1 MERKNANIDDVIRT
15 VETASAKE
23 LEELAGIR
31 EAVEDLKGGR
41 VATVDPVS
49 RSVSALNRTI
59 ENSRPD
65 FVANAPSVDP
75 IVEAMKR
82 LNLGDV
88 SRIRE
93 DKVTNRAQQAAPTAH
108 NPPNRRR
115 EAITEDVK
123 AQRLE
128 TVKLARDLKGERV
141 ATVDPVSRSVSALNR
156 TIENSRPDF
165 VANAP
170 SVDPIVDAMK
180 RLNLG
185 DVSRVV
191 QEGIAQQEQQAKS
204 TTPKGKKRRRKAIPE
219 DIKAQRTEAAEHAR
233 EMFDQK
239 GGAQKS
245 QNQRDARGR
254 FIGKSGSKAAAEDA
268 RAERAEKARRKEDD
282 ERLNAESGL
291 LKKLS
296 KVAEG
301 IGNPSETRAVDAL
314 GYAVA
319 GPLWA
324 AGKELGGISKEVGG
338 SLNGARKSI
347 ADVIRG
353 NDDNSRRKGFF
364 RRKSQ
369 NSADV
374 VQVNTQKRT
383 VQELQEQTSE
393 IKEGNDKILSALDQ
407 IAKNTGKK
415 KGGLLSKLFSLLGKG
430 AGGVASLLM
439 GRGMLK
445 KAGALAFGALGAKKL
460 VGMLRGGGKKTLAHE
475 GGDLAARAAG
485 KLGLKAVGKGAL
497 RAIPLVG
504 TVAGGIYDAVTGWN
518 DTEAQRRAFGLKSG
532 QDPSFQQK
540 AAYTLANVL
549 DMGGLVSG
557 ISSAIGEVLK
567 SLGFEDIGN
576 MLQSFSTESIAQA
589 IDSGITN
596 LETYISNLGDTIS
609 TKFDDYTAK
618 IGDAVSAWF
627 SDTSNKLLEKLDAIK
642 DFFTVDNLKQV
653 FSDAIDSAIDFI
665 KNPGKHIKEAAGNIW
680 DGVKN
685 LPGKALD
692 AAVDAVKNTPAAMI
706 VSKIPNPIGEANA
719 KEITPE
725 LKAPVNSEANAKEIA
740 PELKAPVNS
749 EANAKEI
756 TPELKA
762 PVNSEANAKEIAPE
776 LKAPVNSEA
785 NAKEITPELK
795 APVNSH
801 QETSDSKTESDA
813 KQTNIVT
820 RVINAALDTAKDSNK
835 TVKETAN
842 QIINANAVETGNSA
856 LQKIDKAIGQ
866 NSSSSSS
873 LNTTGTRNDIQ
884 KAADTYNNGRL
895 DVKVGG
901 LGAEGKANLDKLA
914 PYFAE
919 LENKYGLPEGTLY
932 SIAATE
938 SGGDPNA
945 KSPLT
950 RSPDGKL
957 SGGALGMFQ
966 FTSIARKETGI
977 SEQDAFDP
985 VKSAEAAALLM
996 SKYLK
1001 QANGDLNEA
1010 ITAYN
1015 AGFGTINKW
1024 KKGTGDLSKEN
1035 REYAIK
1041 VNTHRARYLG
1051 GEIYTPEAGA
1061 QGGAQY
1067 GVRGPLPDNA
1077 VIDQSTGLAF
1087 TPGDSPFE
1095 KGGLVDKI
1103 GNAVGVNDLVNKF
1116 MNGRGMRREV
1126 VQGTLEERAR
1136 GKGTATAAGNVYV
1149 DTPMPVEEARPV
1161 ANNSSYFDQLGA
1173 QMGIDGLF
1181 DKLRNSPGMRKNNAP
1196 EPASTSQVTTAAND
1210 LQQPTGRMQ
1219 IDGQVISDLGGS
1231 GAKPTMQL
1239 ADNTV
1244 SLDGETKRLFA
1255 QMTSLLARIE
1265 EHTKDSAKGQGT
1277 VVKVS
1282 TPQPGVM
1289 RTVPLSIDD
1298 PLMNDYARVD

>member
-88 SRIRE
+88 SRVVQE
-93 DKVTNRAQQAAPTAH
+93 DVALQEPQAKSTTRKGKK
-108 NPPNRRR
+108 RRKK
-115 EAITEDVK
+115 AITEDV
-123 AQRLE
+123 
-128 TVKLARDLKGERV
+128 
-141 ATVDPVSRSVSALNR
+141 
-156 TIENSRPDF
+156 
-165 VANAP
+165 
-170 SVDPIVDAMK
+170 
-180 RLNLG
+180 
-185 DVSRVV
+185 
-191 QEGIAQQEQQAKS
+191 
-204 TTPKGKKRRRKAIPE
+204 
-219 DIKAQRTEAAEHAR
+219 KAQRTEAAEHAH
-233 EMFDQK
+233 EMFGQK

-393 IKEGNDKILSALDQ
+393 IKEGNDKILRALDQ

-549 DMGGLVSG
+549 DLGGLVSG
-557 ISSAIGEVLK
+557 ISSAIGDVLK

-609 TKFDDYTAK
+609 TTFNDYTAK
-618 IGDAVSAWF
+618 IGDAISAWF
-627 SDTSNKLLEKLDAIK
+627 SDTTKSLNEKLDAIK

-665 KNPGKHIKEAAGNIW
+665 KNPGKYIKEAGS
-680 DGVKN
+680 N
-685 LPGKALD
+685 LWSAAKELSGEVAD
-692 AAVDAVKNTPAAMI
+692 AAVQSTPVAWVA
-706 VSKIPNPIGEANA
+706 SKLVNKADA
-719 KEITPE
+719 KEVTPE
-725 LKAPVNSEANAKEIA
+725 LKTPAKERQEDNA
-740 PELKAPVNS
+740 P
-749 EANAKEI
+749 
-756 TPELKA
+756 
-762 PVNSEANAKEIAPE
+762 
-776 LKAPVNSEA
+776 
-785 NAKEITPELK
+785 
-795 APVNSH
+795 
-801 QETSDSKTESDA
+801 KTEYTSKKA
-813 KQTNIVT
+813 NIVT
-820 RVINAALDTAKDSNK
+820 RVVNASLDTAKDSNK

-884 KAADTYNNGRL
+884 KAADTYNNGNL
-895 DVKVGG
+895 DVKVGS

-919 LENKYGLPEGTLY
+919 LEKKYGLPEGTLY
-932 SIAATE
+932 AIAATE
-938 SGGDPNA
+938 SNGNPNA
-945 KSPLT
+945 VSQL
-950 RSPDGKL
+950 RWVNGKK

-966 FTSIARKETGI
+966 FTDIARKETGL
-977 SEQDAFDP
+977 SREDSFNP
-985 VKSAEAAALLM
+985 EKSAEAAALLM
-996 SKYLK
+996 SNYLK
-1001 QANGDLNEA
+1001 QAKGDWNEA

-1024 KKGTGDLSKEN
+1024 KKGTGELSKEN

-1051 GEIYTPEAGA
+1051 GDIYTPGAGS
-1061 QGGAQY
+1061 QGGRQQQRQQQ
-1067 GVRGPLPDNA
+1067 GSQSPRMDNLPENA
-1077 VIDQSTGLAF
+1077 FVDQSTGLAF

-1161 ANNSSYFDQLGA
+1161 ASNSSYFDQLGA

>member
-49 RSVSALNRTI
+49 RSVSALNHTI

-65 FVANAPSVDP
+65 FVA
-75 IVEAMKR
+75 K
-82 LNLGDV
+82 
-88 SRIRE
+88 
-93 DKVTNRAQQAAPTAH
+93 
-108 NPPNRRR
+108 
-115 EAITEDVK
+115 
-123 AQRLE
+123 
-128 TVKLARDLKGERV
+128 
-141 ATVDPVSRSVSALNR
+141 
-156 TIENSRPDF
+156 
-165 VANAP
+165 AP

-191 QEGIAQQEQQAKS
+191 QEDVAQQEQRAKS
-204 TTPKGKKRRRKAIPE
+204 TTPNGKKRRRKAIPE
-219 DIKAQRTEAAEHAR
+219 DVKAQRTEAAEHAR
-233 EMFDQK
+233 EMFGQK

-383 VQELQEQTSE
+383 VQELQDQTSE

-497 RAIPLVG
+497 RAIPLAG

-549 DMGGLVSG
+549 DLGGLVSG
-557 ISSAIGEVLK
+557 ISSAIGDVLK

-665 KNPGKHIKEAAGNIW
+665 KNPGKHIKEAASNIW

-725 LKAPVNSEANAKEIA
+725 LKAPVNS
-740 PELKAPVNS
+740 
-749 EANAKEI
+749 
-756 TPELKA
+756 
-762 PVNSEANAKEIAPE
+762 
-776 LKAPVNSEA
+776 
-785 NAKEITPELK
+785 
-795 APVNSH
+795 
-801 QETSDSKTESDA
+801 QQGTSDSKAESDA
-813 KQTNIVT
+813 KQTNIAA
-820 RVINAALDTAKDSNK
+820 RVINAALDMAKDSNK

-842 QIINANAVETGNSA
+842 QIINANAVETGNKAAQTIDAALGQSATGKEEALSAYEIDKRRFNNGKDVSLPKLNAAGYQWISDNADYFDELERKYGLEKGILSAVASAESSAGQRTGNPVDKNGNKLSSA
-856 LQKIDKAIGQ
+856 LGAFQITK
-866 NSSSSSS
+866 
-873 LNTTGTRNDIQ
+873 GTREDLGLSDADAMDTR
-884 KAADTYNNGRL
+884 KAAD
-895 DVKVGG
+895 
-901 LGAEGKANLDKLA
+901 GA
-914 PYFAE
+914 
-919 LENKYGLPEGTLY
+919 
-932 SIAATE
+932 
-938 SGGDPNA
+938 
-945 KSPLT
+945 
-950 RSPDGKL
+950 
-957 SGGALGMFQ
+957 
-966 FTSIARKETGI
+966 
-977 SEQDAFDP
+977 
-985 VKSAEAAALLM
+985 
-996 SKYLK
+996 
-1001 QANGDLNEA
+1001 
-1010 ITAYN
+1010 
-1015 AGFGTINKW
+1015 
-1024 KKGTGDLSKEN
+1024 
-1035 REYAIK
+1035 
-1041 VNTHRARYLG
+1041 ARYLSILMNRYNG
-1051 GEIYTPEAGA
+1051 DQGRAIAAYHAGMGHVDKGRVVAGTGEYVTR
-1061 QGGAQY
+1061 
-1067 GVRGPLPDNA
+1067 VRGYQQMLNNGAVYGSKVDHSAPAIHEKIPDNA

-1161 ANNSSYFDQLGA
+1161 ASNSSYFDQLGA

-1181 DKLRNSPGMRKNNAP
+1181 DKLRNSPGMRKNNVP

>member
-49 RSVSALNRTI
+49 HSVSALNRTI

-65 FVANAPSVDP
+65 FVANAPSVAP

-88 SRIRE
+88 SRVVQE
-93 DKVTNRAQQAAPTAH
+93 DVALQEPQAKSTTRKGKK
-108 NPPNRRR
+108 RRKK
-115 EAITEDVK
+115 AITEDV
-123 AQRLE
+123 
-128 TVKLARDLKGERV
+128 
-141 ATVDPVSRSVSALNR
+141 
-156 TIENSRPDF
+156 
-165 VANAP
+165 
-170 SVDPIVDAMK
+170 
-180 RLNLG
+180 
-185 DVSRVV
+185 
-191 QEGIAQQEQQAKS
+191 
-204 TTPKGKKRRRKAIPE
+204 
-219 DIKAQRTEAAEHAR
+219 KAQRTEAAEHAR
-233 EMFDQK
+233 EMFGQK

-254 FIGKSGSKAAAEDA
+254 FIGKPGSKAAAEDA

-383 VQELQEQTSE
+383 VQELQDQTSE

-549 DMGGLVSG
+549 DLGGLVSG
-557 ISSAIGEVLK
+557 ISSAIGDVLK

-665 KNPGKHIKEAAGNIW
+665 KNPGKHIKEAASNIW

-706 VSKIPNPIGEANA
+706 VSKTPNPIGEANA

-725 LKAPVNSEANAKEIA
+725 LKAPVNS
-740 PELKAPVNS
+740 
-749 EANAKEI
+749 
-756 TPELKA
+756 
-762 PVNSEANAKEIAPE
+762 
-776 LKAPVNSEA
+776 
-785 NAKEITPELK
+785 
-795 APVNSH
+795 
-801 QETSDSKTESDA
+801 QQGTSDSKAESDA
-813 KQTNIVT
+813 KQTNIAA
-820 RVINAALDTAKDSNK
+820 RVINAALDMAKDSNK

-842 QIINANAVETGNSA
+842 QIINANAVETGNKAAQTIDAALGQSATGKEEALSAYEIDKRRFNNGKDVSLPKLNAAGYQWISDNADYFDELERKYGLEKGILSAVASAESSAGQRTGNPVDKNGNKLSSA
-856 LQKIDKAIGQ
+856 LGAFQITK
-866 NSSSSSS
+866 
-873 LNTTGTRNDIQ
+873 GTREDLGLSDADAMDTR
-884 KAADTYNNGRL
+884 KAAD
-895 DVKVGG
+895 
-901 LGAEGKANLDKLA
+901 GA
-914 PYFAE
+914 
-919 LENKYGLPEGTLY
+919 
-932 SIAATE
+932 
-938 SGGDPNA
+938 
-945 KSPLT
+945 
-950 RSPDGKL
+950 
-957 SGGALGMFQ
+957 
-966 FTSIARKETGI
+966 
-977 SEQDAFDP
+977 
-985 VKSAEAAALLM
+985 
-996 SKYLK
+996 
-1001 QANGDLNEA
+1001 
-1010 ITAYN
+1010 
-1015 AGFGTINKW
+1015 
-1024 KKGTGDLSKEN
+1024 
-1035 REYAIK
+1035 
-1041 VNTHRARYLG
+1041 ARYLSMLMNRYNG
-1051 GEIYTPEAGA
+1051 DQGRAIAAYHAGMGHVDKGRVVAGTGEYVTR
-1061 QGGAQY
+1061 
-1067 GVRGPLPDNA
+1067 VRGYQRMLNNGAVYGSKVDHSAPAIHEKIPDNA

-1161 ANNSSYFDQLGA
+1161 ASNSSYFDQLGA

-1196 EPASTSQVTTAAND
+1196 EPASTSLVTTAAND

>member
-88 SRIRE
+88 SRVVQE
-93 DKVTNRAQQAAPTAH
+93 DVALQEPQAKSTTRKGKK
-108 NPPNRRR
+108 RRKK
-115 EAITEDVK
+115 AITEDV
-123 AQRLE
+123 
-128 TVKLARDLKGERV
+128 
-141 ATVDPVSRSVSALNR
+141 
-156 TIENSRPDF
+156 
-165 VANAP
+165 
-170 SVDPIVDAMK
+170 
-180 RLNLG
+180 
-185 DVSRVV
+185 
-191 QEGIAQQEQQAKS
+191 
-204 TTPKGKKRRRKAIPE
+204 
-219 DIKAQRTEAAEHAR
+219 KAQRTEAAEHAR
-233 EMFDQK
+233 EMFGQK
-239 GGAQKS
+239 GGTQKS

-268 RAERAEKARRKEDD
+268 RAERAEKTRRKEDD

-353 NDDNSRRKGFF
+353 NDDNSRKKGFF

-369 NSADV
+369 SSADV

-383 VQELQEQTSE
+383 IQELQDQTSE

-430 AGGVASLLM
+430 AGGIASLIFGRGALKKVGSMALGALGIKKVASLL
-439 GRGMLK
+439 G
-445 KAGALAFGALGAKKL
+445 F
-460 VGMLRGGGKKTLAHE
+460 GGKKAAAKEAGELATR
-475 GGDLAARAAG
+475 GAG
-485 KLGLKAVGKGAL
+485 KLATKGLGKLGVKALAKGVL

-549 DMGGLVSG
+549 DLGGLVSG
-557 ISSAIGEVLK
+557 ISSAIGDVLK

-609 TKFDDYTAK
+609 TTFNDYTAK
-618 IGDAVSAWF
+618 IGDAISAWF
-627 SDTSNKLLEKLDAIK
+627 SDTTKSLNEKLDAIK

-665 KNPGKHIKEAAGNIW
+665 KNPGKYIKEAGS
-680 DGVKN
+680 N
-685 LPGKALD
+685 LWSAAKELSGEVAD
-692 AAVDAVKNTPAAMI
+692 AAVQSTPVAWVA
-706 VSKIPNPIGEANA
+706 SKLVNKADA
-719 KEITPE
+719 KEVTPE
-725 LKAPVNSEANAKEIA
+725 LKTPAKERQEDNA
-740 PELKAPVNS
+740 P
-749 EANAKEI
+749 
-756 TPELKA
+756 
-762 PVNSEANAKEIAPE
+762 
-776 LKAPVNSEA
+776 
-785 NAKEITPELK
+785 
-795 APVNSH
+795 
-801 QETSDSKTESDA
+801 KTEYTSKKA
-813 KQTNIVT
+813 NIVT
-820 RVINAALDTAKDSNK
+820 RVVNASLDTAKDSNK

-884 KAADTYNNGRL
+884 KAADTYNNGNL
-895 DVKVGG
+895 DVKVGS

-932 SIAATE
+932 AIAATE
-938 SGGDPNA
+938 SGGNPYA
-945 KSPLT
+945 KSQT
-950 RSPDGKL
+950 
-957 SGGALGMFQ
+957 GALGMFQ
-966 FTSIARKETGI
+966 FTGIAREETGLAEGE
-977 SEQDAFDP
+977 SFDP

-1051 GEIYTPEAGA
+1051 GEIYTPGAGA

-1161 ANNSSYFDQLGA
+1161 ASNSSYFDQLGA

>member
-31 EAVEDLKGGR
+31 EAVE
-41 VATVDPVS
+41 
-49 RSVSALNRTI
+49 
-59 ENSRPD
+59 
-65 FVANAPSVDP
+65 
-75 IVEAMKR
+75 
-82 LNLGDV
+82 
-88 SRIRE
+88 
-93 DKVTNRAQQAAPTAH
+93 
-108 NPPNRRR
+108 
-115 EAITEDVK
+115 
-123 AQRLE
+123 
-128 TVKLARDLKGERV
+128 DLKGERV

-191 QEGIAQQEQQAKS
+191 QEDVALQEPQAKS
-204 TTPKGKKRRRKAIPE
+204 TTRKGKKRRKKAITE
-219 DIKAQRTEAAEHAR
+219 DVKAQRTEAAEHAR
-233 EMFDQK
+233 EMFGQK

-268 RAERAEKARRKEDD
+268 RAERAEKDRRKEDD

-393 IKEGNDKILSALDQ
+393 IKEGNDKILRALDQ

-549 DMGGLVSG
+549 DLGGLVSG
-557 ISSAIGEVLK
+557 ISSAIGDVLK

-589 IDSGITN
+589 IDSGVTN

-618 IGDAVSAWF
+618 IGDAISAWF
-627 SDTSNKLLEKLDAIK
+627 SDTTKNLNEKLDAIK
-642 DFFTVDNLKQV
+642 NFFTVDNLKQV

-665 KNPGKHIKEAAGNIW
+665 KNPGKYIKEAGS
-680 DGVKN
+680 N
-685 LPGKALD
+685 LWSAAKELSGEVAD
-692 AAVDAVKNTPAAMI
+692 AAVQSTPVAWVA
-706 VSKIPNPIGEANA
+706 SKLVNKADA
-719 KEITPE
+719 KEVTPE
-725 LKAPVNSEANAKEIA
+725 LKTPAKERQEDNA
-740 PELKAPVNS
+740 P
-749 EANAKEI
+749 
-756 TPELKA
+756 
-762 PVNSEANAKEIAPE
+762 
-776 LKAPVNSEA
+776 
-785 NAKEITPELK
+785 
-795 APVNSH
+795 
-801 QETSDSKTESDA
+801 KTEYTSKKA
-813 KQTNIVT
+813 NIVT
-820 RVINAALDTAKDSNK
+820 RVVNASLDTAKDSNK

-873 LNTTGTRNDIQ
+873 RNTTGTRNDIQ
-884 KAADTYNNGRL
+884 KAADTYNNGNL
-895 DVKVGG
+895 DVKVGS

-932 SIAATE
+932 AIAATE

-1051 GEIYTPEAGA
+1051 GEIYTPGAGA

-1136 GKGTATAAGNVYV
+1136 GRGTATAAGNVYV

-1173 QMGIDGLF
+1173 QMGIDGLY
-1181 DKLRNSPGMRKNNAP
+1181 DKLINARGMRSNNSPQ
-1196 EPASTSQVTTAAND
+1196 PASTSQVTTAAND

>member
-49 RSVSALNRTI
+49 RSVSALNHTI

-65 FVANAPSVDP
+65 FVA
-75 IVEAMKR
+75 K
-82 LNLGDV
+82 
-88 SRIRE
+88 
-93 DKVTNRAQQAAPTAH
+93 
-108 NPPNRRR
+108 
-115 EAITEDVK
+115 
-123 AQRLE
+123 
-128 TVKLARDLKGERV
+128 
-141 ATVDPVSRSVSALNR
+141 
-156 TIENSRPDF
+156 
-165 VANAP
+165 AP

-191 QEGIAQQEQQAKS
+191 QEDVAQQEQRAKS
-204 TTPKGKKRRRKAIPE
+204 TTPNGKKRRRKAIPE
-219 DIKAQRTEAAEHAR
+219 DVKAQRTEAAEHAR
-233 EMFDQK
+233 EMFGQK

-383 VQELQEQTSE
+383 VQELQDQTSE

-497 RAIPLVG
+497 RAIPLAG

-576 MLQSFSTESIAQA
+576 MLQSFSTESIALA

-725 LKAPVNSEANAKEIA
+725 LKAPVNS
-740 PELKAPVNS
+740 
-749 EANAKEI
+749 
-756 TPELKA
+756 
-762 PVNSEANAKEIAPE
+762 
-776 LKAPVNSEA
+776 
-785 NAKEITPELK
+785 
-795 APVNSH
+795 H
-801 QETSDSKTESDA
+801 QGTSDSKTESDA
-813 KQTNIVT
+813 KQTNIAA
-820 RVINAALDTAKDSNK
+820 RVINAALDMAKDSNK

-842 QIINANAVETGNSA
+842 QIINANAVETGNKAAQTIDAALGQSATGKEEALSAYEIDKRRFNNGKDVSLPKLNAAGYQWISDNADYFDELERKYGLEKGILSAVASAESSAGQRTGNPVDKNGNKLSSA
-856 LQKIDKAIGQ
+856 LGAFQITK
-866 NSSSSSS
+866 
-873 LNTTGTRNDIQ
+873 GTREDLGLSDADAMDTR
-884 KAADTYNNGRL
+884 KAAD
-895 DVKVGG
+895 
-901 LGAEGKANLDKLA
+901 GA
-914 PYFAE
+914 
-919 LENKYGLPEGTLY
+919 
-932 SIAATE
+932 
-938 SGGDPNA
+938 
-945 KSPLT
+945 
-950 RSPDGKL
+950 
-957 SGGALGMFQ
+957 
-966 FTSIARKETGI
+966 
-977 SEQDAFDP
+977 
-985 VKSAEAAALLM
+985 
-996 SKYLK
+996 
-1001 QANGDLNEA
+1001 
-1010 ITAYN
+1010 
-1015 AGFGTINKW
+1015 
-1024 KKGTGDLSKEN
+1024 
-1035 REYAIK
+1035 
-1041 VNTHRARYLG
+1041 ARYLSMLMNRYNG
-1051 GEIYTPEAGA
+1051 DQGRAIAAYHAGMGHVDKGRVVAGTGEYVTR
-1061 QGGAQY
+1061 
-1067 GVRGPLPDNA
+1067 VRGYQQMLNNGAVYGSKVDHSAPAIYEKIPDNA

-1161 ANNSSYFDQLGA
+1161 ASNSSYFDQLGA

-1181 DKLRNSPGMRKNNAP
+1181 DKLRNSPGMRKNNAL

>member
-65 FVANAPSVDP
+65 FVT
-75 IVEAMKR
+75 K
-82 LNLGDV
+82 
-88 SRIRE
+88 
-93 DKVTNRAQQAAPTAH
+93 
-108 NPPNRRR
+108 
-115 EAITEDVK
+115 
-123 AQRLE
+123 
-128 TVKLARDLKGERV
+128 
-141 ATVDPVSRSVSALNR
+141 
-156 TIENSRPDF
+156 
-165 VANAP
+165 AP

-191 QEGIAQQEQQAKS
+191 QEDVAQQEQRAKS

-219 DIKAQRTEAAEHAR
+219 DVKAQRTEAAEHAR
-233 EMFDQK
+233 EMFGQK

-254 FIGKSGSKAAAEDA
+254 FIGKSGSKAAAEEA

-383 VQELQEQTSE
+383 VQELQDQTSE

-430 AGGVASLLM
+430 AGGIASLIF
-439 GRGMLK
+439 GRGALK
-445 KAGALAFGALGAKKL
+445 KVGSMALGALGIKG
-460 VGMLRGGGKKTLAHE
+460 V
-475 GGDLAARAAG
+475 G
-485 KLGLKAVGKGAL
+485 KLGIKAVAKGAL

-518 DTEAQRRAFGLKSG
+518 DIEAQRRAFGLKSG

-589 IDSGITN
+589 IDSGVTN

-618 IGDAVSAWF
+618 IGDAISAWF
-627 SDTSNKLLEKLDAIK
+627 SDTTKNLNEKLDAIK
-642 DFFTVDNLKQV
+642 NFFTVDNLKQV

-665 KNPGKHIKEAAGNIW
+665 KNPGKYIKEAGS
-680 DGVKN
+680 N
-685 LPGKALD
+685 LWSAAKELSGEVAD
-692 AAVDAVKNTPAAMI
+692 AAVQSTPVAWVA
-706 VSKIPNPIGEANA
+706 SKLVNKADA
-719 KEITPE
+719 KEVTPE
-725 LKAPVNSEANAKEIA
+725 LKTPAKESQEDNA
-740 PELKAPVNS
+740 P
-749 EANAKEI
+749 
-756 TPELKA
+756 
-762 PVNSEANAKEIAPE
+762 
-776 LKAPVNSEA
+776 
-785 NAKEITPELK
+785 
-795 APVNSH
+795 
-801 QETSDSKTESDA
+801 KTEYTPKKA
-813 KQTNIVT
+813 NIVT
-820 RVINAALDTAKDSNK
+820 RVVNASLDTAKDSNK

-842 QIINANAVETGNSA
+842 QIINANAVETGNRA
-856 LQKIDKAIGQ
+856 LQKIDNAIGQ

-884 KAADTYNNGRL
+884 KAADTYNNGNL
-895 DVKVGG
+895 DVKVGS

-932 SIAATE
+932 AIAATE
-938 SGGDPNA
+938 SGGNPYA
-945 KSPLT
+945 KSQT
-950 RSPDGKL
+950 
-957 SGGALGMFQ
+957 GALGMFQ
-966 FTSIARKETGI
+966 FTGIAREETGLAEGE
-977 SEQDAFDP
+977 SFDP

-1051 GEIYTPEAGA
+1051 GEIYTPGAGA

-1161 ANNSSYFDQLGA
+1161 ASNSSYFDQLGA

>member
-75 IVEAMKR
+75 IVDAMKR

-93 DKVTNRAQQAAPTAH
+93 DKVTNREQQAAPTAH

-128 TVKLARDLKGERV
+128 TVKLARDLRGGRV

-268 RAERAEKARRKEDD
+268 RAERAEKAKRKEDD

-460 VGMLRGGGKKTLAHE
+460 VGMLRGGGKKTIAHE

-485 KLGLKAVGKGAL
+485 KFGLKAVGKGAL

-532 QDPSFQQK
+532 QEPSFQQK

-549 DMGGLVSG
+549 DLGGLVSG
-557 ISSAIGEVLK
+557 ISSAIGDVLK

-589 IDSGITN
+589 IDSGVTN

-665 KNPGKHIKEAAGNIW
+665 KNPGKRIKEAAGNIW

-706 VSKIPNPIGEANA
+706 VSKIPNPIG
-719 KEITPE
+719 
-725 LKAPVNSEANAKEIA
+725 
-740 PELKAPVNS
+740 
-749 EANAKEI
+749 
-756 TPELKA
+756 
-762 PVNSEANAKEIAPE
+762 
-776 LKAPVNSEA
+776 EA

-856 LQKIDKAIGQ
+856 LQRIDKAIGQ

-884 KAADTYNNGRL
+884 KAADTYNNGNL
-895 DVKVGG
+895 DVKVGS

-932 SIAATE
+932 AIAATE
-938 SGGDPNA
+938 SGGNPYA
-945 KSPLT
+945 KSQT
-950 RSPDGKL
+950 
-957 SGGALGMFQ
+957 GALGMFQ
-966 FTSIARKETGI
+966 FTGIAREETGLAEGE
-977 SEQDAFDP
+977 SFDP

-1051 GEIYTPEAGA
+1051 GEIYTPGAGA

-1161 ANNSSYFDQLGA
+1161 ASNSSYFDQLGA

>member
-65 FVANAPSVDP
+65 FVA
-75 IVEAMKR
+75 K
-82 LNLGDV
+82 
-88 SRIRE
+88 
-93 DKVTNRAQQAAPTAH
+93 
-108 NPPNRRR
+108 
-115 EAITEDVK
+115 
-123 AQRLE
+123 
-128 TVKLARDLKGERV
+128 
-141 ATVDPVSRSVSALNR
+141 
-156 TIENSRPDF
+156 
-165 VANAP
+165 AP

-191 QEGIAQQEQQAKS
+191 QEDVAQQEQRAKS
-204 TTPKGKKRRRKAIPE
+204 TTQKGKKRRRKAIPE
-219 DIKAQRTEAAEHAR
+219 DVKAQRTEAAEHAR
-233 EMFDQK
+233 EMFGQK

-393 IKEGNDKILSALDQ
+393 IKEGNDKILRALDQ

-504 TVAGGIYDAVTGWN
+504 TVAGGIYGAVTGWN

-618 IGDAVSAWF
+618 IGDAISAWF
-627 SDTSNKLLEKLDAIK
+627 SDTTKNLNEKLDAIK
-642 DFFTVDNLKQV
+642 NFFTVDNLKQV

-665 KNPGKHIKEAAGNIW
+665 KNPGKYIKEAGS
-680 DGVKN
+680 N
-685 LPGKALD
+685 LWSAAKELSGEVAD
-692 AAVDAVKNTPAAMI
+692 AAVQSTPVAWVA
-706 VSKIPNPIGEANA
+706 SKLVNKAEA
-719 KEITPE
+719 KEVTPE
-725 LKAPVNSEANAKEIA
+725 LKTPAKESQEDNA
-740 PELKAPVNS
+740 P
-749 EANAKEI
+749 
-756 TPELKA
+756 
-762 PVNSEANAKEIAPE
+762 
-776 LKAPVNSEA
+776 
-785 NAKEITPELK
+785 
-795 APVNSH
+795 
-801 QETSDSKTESDA
+801 KTEYTPKKA
-813 KQTNIVT
+813 NIVT
-820 RVINAALDTAKDSNK
+820 RVVNASLDTAKDSNK

-842 QIINANAVETGNSA
+842 QIINANAVETGNRA
-856 LQKIDKAIGQ
+856 LQKIDNAIGQ

-884 KAADTYNNGRL
+884 KAADTYNNGNL
-895 DVKVGG
+895 DVKVGS

-932 SIAATE
+932 AIAATE

-945 KSPLT
+945 KSTLT
-950 RSPDGKL
+950 RSPNGKL

-966 FTSIARKETGI
+966 FTSVAREETGL
-977 SEQDAFDP
+977 SREDSFNP
-985 VKSAEAAALLM
+985 EKSAEAAALLM

-1051 GEIYTPEAGA
+1051 GEIYTPGAGA

-1173 QMGIDGLF
+1173 QMGIDGLY
-1181 DKLRNSPGMRKNNAP
+1181 DKLINARGMRSNNSPQ
-1196 EPASTSQVTTAAND
+1196 PASTSQVTTAAND

>member
-49 RSVSALNRTI
+49 HSVSALNRTI

-65 FVANAPSVDP
+65 FVANAPSVAP

-88 SRIRE
+88 SRVVQE
-93 DKVTNRAQQAAPTAH
+93 DVALQEPQAKSTTRKGKK
-108 NPPNRRR
+108 RRKK
-115 EAITEDVK
+115 AITEDV
-123 AQRLE
+123 
-128 TVKLARDLKGERV
+128 
-141 ATVDPVSRSVSALNR
+141 
-156 TIENSRPDF
+156 
-165 VANAP
+165 
-170 SVDPIVDAMK
+170 
-180 RLNLG
+180 
-185 DVSRVV
+185 
-191 QEGIAQQEQQAKS
+191 
-204 TTPKGKKRRRKAIPE
+204 
-219 DIKAQRTEAAEHAR
+219 KAQRTEAAEHAR
-233 EMFDQK
+233 EMFGQK

-254 FIGKSGSKAAAEDA
+254 FIGKPGSKAAAEDA

-353 NDDNSRRKGFF
+353 NDDNSRRKGYF

-383 VQELQEQTSE
+383 VQELQDQTSE

-549 DMGGLVSG
+549 DLGGLVSG
-557 ISSAIGEVLK
+557 ISSAIGDVLK

-665 KNPGKHIKEAAGNIW
+665 KNPGKHIKEAASNIL

-725 LKAPVNSEANAKEIA
+725 LKAPVNS
-740 PELKAPVNS
+740 
-749 EANAKEI
+749 
-756 TPELKA
+756 
-762 PVNSEANAKEIAPE
+762 
-776 LKAPVNSEA
+776 
-785 NAKEITPELK
+785 
-795 APVNSH
+795 
-801 QETSDSKTESDA
+801 QQGTSDSKAESDA
-813 KQTNIVT
+813 KQTNIAA
-820 RVINAALDTAKDSNK
+820 RVINAALDMAKDSNK

-842 QIINANAVETGNSA
+842 QIINANAVETGNKAAQTIDAALGQSATGKEEALSAYEIDKRRFNNGKDVSLPKLNAAGYQWISDNADYFDELERKYGLEKGILSAVASAESSAGQRTGNPVDKNGNKLSSA
-856 LQKIDKAIGQ
+856 LGAFQITK
-866 NSSSSSS
+866 
-873 LNTTGTRNDIQ
+873 GTREDLGLSDADAMDTR
-884 KAADTYNNGRL
+884 KAAD
-895 DVKVGG
+895 
-901 LGAEGKANLDKLA
+901 GA
-914 PYFAE
+914 
-919 LENKYGLPEGTLY
+919 
-932 SIAATE
+932 
-938 SGGDPNA
+938 
-945 KSPLT
+945 
-950 RSPDGKL
+950 
-957 SGGALGMFQ
+957 
-966 FTSIARKETGI
+966 
-977 SEQDAFDP
+977 
-985 VKSAEAAALLM
+985 
-996 SKYLK
+996 
-1001 QANGDLNEA
+1001 
-1010 ITAYN
+1010 
-1015 AGFGTINKW
+1015 
-1024 KKGTGDLSKEN
+1024 
-1035 REYAIK
+1035 
-1041 VNTHRARYLG
+1041 ARYLSMLMNRYNG
-1051 GEIYTPEAGA
+1051 DQGRAIAAYHAGMGHVDKGRVVAGTGEYVTR
-1061 QGGAQY
+1061 
-1067 GVRGPLPDNA
+1067 VRGYQQMLNNGAVYGSKVDHSAPAIHEKMPDNA

-1161 ANNSSYFDQLGA
+1161 ASNSSYFDQLGA

-1196 EPASTSQVTTAAND
+1196 EPASTSLVTTAAND

>member
-1 MERKNANIDDVIRT
+1 
-15 VETASAKE
+15 
-23 LEELAGIR
+23 
-31 EAVEDLKGGR
+31 
-41 VATVDPVS
+41 
-49 RSVSALNRTI
+49 
-59 ENSRPD
+59 
-65 FVANAPSVDP
+65 
-75 IVEAMKR
+75 
-82 LNLGDV
+82 
-88 SRIRE
+88 
-93 DKVTNRAQQAAPTAH
+93 
-108 NPPNRRR
+108 
-115 EAITEDVK
+115 
-123 AQRLE
+123 
-128 TVKLARDLKGERV
+128 
-141 ATVDPVSRSVSALNR
+141 
-156 TIENSRPDF
+156 
-165 VANAP
+165 
-170 SVDPIVDAMK
+170 
-180 RLNLG
+180 
-185 DVSRVV
+185 
-191 QEGIAQQEQQAKS
+191 
-204 TTPKGKKRRRKAIPE
+204 
-219 DIKAQRTEAAEHAR
+219 
-233 EMFDQK
+233 
-239 GGAQKS
+239 
-245 QNQRDARGR
+245 
-254 FIGKSGSKAAAEDA
+254 
-268 RAERAEKARRKEDD
+268 
-282 ERLNAESGL
+282 
-291 LKKLS
+291 
-296 KVAEG
+296 
-301 IGNPSETRAVDAL
+301 
-314 GYAVA
+314 
-319 GPLWA
+319 
-324 AGKELGGISKEVGG
+324 
-338 SLNGARKSI
+338 
-347 ADVIRG
+347 
-353 NDDNSRRKGFF
+353 
-364 RRKSQ
+364 
-369 NSADV
+369 
-374 VQVNTQKRT
+374 
-383 VQELQEQTSE
+383 
-393 IKEGNDKILSALDQ
+393 
-407 IAKNTGKK
+407 
-415 KGGLLSKLFSLLGKG
+415 
-430 AGGVASLLM
+430 
-439 GRGMLK
+439 
-445 KAGALAFGALGAKKL
+445 
-460 VGMLRGGGKKTLAHE
+460 
-475 GGDLAARAAG
+475 
-485 KLGLKAVGKGAL
+485 
-497 RAIPLVG
+497 
-504 TVAGGIYDAVTGWN
+504 
-518 DTEAQRRAFGLKSG
+518 
-532 QDPSFQQK
+532 
-540 AAYTLANVL
+540 
-549 DMGGLVSG
+549 
-557 ISSAIGEVLK
+557 
-567 SLGFEDIGN
+567 
-576 MLQSFSTESIAQA
+576 
-589 IDSGITN
+589 
-596 LETYISNLGDTIS
+596 GDTIS
-609 TKFDDYTAK
+609 TKFEDYTAK

-756 TPELKA
+756 
-762 PVNSEANAKEIAPE
+762 APE

-895 DVKVGG
+895 DVKVGS
-901 LGAEGKANLDKLA
+901 LGSEGKANLDKLA

-932 SIAATE
+932 AIAATE
-938 SGGDPNA
+938 SGGNPYA
-945 KSPLT
+945 KSQT
-950 RSPDGKL
+950 
-957 SGGALGMFQ
+957 GALGMFQ
-966 FTSIARKETGI
+966 FTGIAREETGLAEGE
-977 SEQDAFDP
+977 SFDP

-1051 GEIYTPEAGA
+1051 GEIYTPGAGA

-1161 ANNSSYFDQLGA
+1161 ASNSSYFDQLGA

-1196 EPASTSQVTTAAND
+1196 EPASTSKVTTAAND

>member
-1 MERKNANIDDVIRT
+1 
-15 VETASAKE
+15 
-23 LEELAGIR
+23 
-31 EAVEDLKGGR
+31 
-41 VATVDPVS
+41 
-49 RSVSALNRTI
+49 
-59 ENSRPD
+59 
-65 FVANAPSVDP
+65 
-75 IVEAMKR
+75 
-82 LNLGDV
+82 
-88 SRIRE
+88 
-93 DKVTNRAQQAAPTAH
+93 
-108 NPPNRRR
+108 
-115 EAITEDVK
+115 
-123 AQRLE
+123 
-128 TVKLARDLKGERV
+128 
-141 ATVDPVSRSVSALNR
+141 
-156 TIENSRPDF
+156 
-165 VANAP
+165 
-170 SVDPIVDAMK
+170 MK

-191 QEGIAQQEQQAKS
+191 QEDVALQEPQAKS
-204 TTPKGKKRRRKAIPE
+204 TTRKGKKRRKKAITE
-219 DIKAQRTEAAEHAR
+219 DVKAQRTEAAEHAR
-233 EMFDQK
+233 EMFGQK

-268 RAERAEKARRKEDD
+268 RAERAEKTRRKEDD

-383 VQELQEQTSE
+383 VQELQDQTSE

-430 AGGVASLLM
+430 AGGIASLIF
-439 GRGMLK
+439 GRGALK
-445 KAGALAFGALGAKKL
+445 KVGSMALGALGIKG
-460 VGMLRGGGKKTLAHE
+460 V
-475 GGDLAARAAG
+475 G
-485 KLGLKAVGKGAL
+485 KLGIKAVAKGAL

-518 DTEAQRRAFGLKSG
+518 DIEAQRRAFGLKSG

-576 MLQSFSTESIAQA
+576 MLQSFSTESIALA

-725 LKAPVNSEANAKEIA
+725 LKV
-740 PELKAPVNS
+740 
-749 EANAKEI
+749 
-756 TPELKA
+756 
-762 PVNSEANAKEIAPE
+762 
-776 LKAPVNSEA
+776 
-785 NAKEITPELK
+785 
-795 APVNSH
+795 PVNSH

-813 KQTNIVT
+813 KQSNIAT

-835 TVKETAN
+835 TVKQTAN
-842 QIINANAVETGNSA
+842 QIINANAVETGNKAAQTIDAALGQSATGKEEALSAYEIDKRRFNNGKDVSLPKLNAAGYQWISDNADYFDELERKYGLEKGILSAVASAESSAGQRTGNPVDKNGNKLSSA
-856 LQKIDKAIGQ
+856 LGAFQITK
-866 NSSSSSS
+866 
-873 LNTTGTRNDIQ
+873 GTREDLGLSDADAMDTR
-884 KAADTYNNGRL
+884 KAAD
-895 DVKVGG
+895 
-901 LGAEGKANLDKLA
+901 GA
-914 PYFAE
+914 
-919 LENKYGLPEGTLY
+919 
-932 SIAATE
+932 
-938 SGGDPNA
+938 
-945 KSPLT
+945 
-950 RSPDGKL
+950 
-957 SGGALGMFQ
+957 
-966 FTSIARKETGI
+966 
-977 SEQDAFDP
+977 
-985 VKSAEAAALLM
+985 
-996 SKYLK
+996 
-1001 QANGDLNEA
+1001 
-1010 ITAYN
+1010 
-1015 AGFGTINKW
+1015 
-1024 KKGTGDLSKEN
+1024 
-1035 REYAIK
+1035 
-1041 VNTHRARYLG
+1041 ARYLSMLMNRYNG
-1051 GEIYTPEAGA
+1051 DQGRAIAAYHAGMGHVDKGRVVAGTGEYVTR
-1061 QGGAQY
+1061 
-1067 GVRGPLPDNA
+1067 VRGYQQMLNNGAVYGSKVDHSAPAIYEKIPDNA

>member
-31 EAVEDLKGGR
+31 EAVEDLKRGR

-65 FVANAPSVDP
+65 FVA
-75 IVEAMKR
+75 K
-82 LNLGDV
+82 
-88 SRIRE
+88 
-93 DKVTNRAQQAAPTAH
+93 
-108 NPPNRRR
+108 
-115 EAITEDVK
+115 
-123 AQRLE
+123 
-128 TVKLARDLKGERV
+128 
-141 ATVDPVSRSVSALNR
+141 
-156 TIENSRPDF
+156 
-165 VANAP
+165 AP

-191 QEGIAQQEQQAKS
+191 QEDVAQQEQQAKL
-204 TTPKGKKRRRKAIPE
+204 TTPKSKKRRRKAIPE
-219 DIKAQRTEAAEHAR
+219 NVKAQRTEAAEHAR
-233 EMFDQK
+233 EMFGQK

-445 KAGALAFGALGAKKL
+445 KAGALAFGAMGAKKL
-460 VGMLRGGGKKTLAHE
+460 VGMLRGGGKKALAHE

-549 DMGGLVSG
+549 YMGGLVSG

-589 IDSGITN
+589 IDSGVTN

-725 LKAPVNSEANAKEIA
+725 LKAPVNS
-740 PELKAPVNS
+740 
-749 EANAKEI
+749 
-756 TPELKA
+756 
-762 PVNSEANAKEIAPE
+762 
-776 LKAPVNSEA
+776 
-785 NAKEITPELK
+785 
-795 APVNSH
+795 H
-801 QETSDSKTESDA
+801 QGTSDSKTESDA
-813 KQTNIVT
+813 KQTNIAA
-820 RVINAALDTAKDSNK
+820 RVINAALDMAKDSNK

-842 QIINANAVETGNSA
+842 QIINANAVETGNST
-856 LQKIDKAIGQ
+856 LQKIDNAIGQ

-884 KAADTYNNGRL
+884 KAADTYNNGNL

-1015 AGFGTINKW
+1015 AGVGTINKW

-1051 GEIYTPEAGA
+1051 GEIYTPGAGA

-1181 DKLRNSPGMRKNNAP
+1181 DKLRNSPGMRKNNEP

>member
-82 LNLGDV
+82 LNLG
-88 SRIRE
+88 
-93 DKVTNRAQQAAPTAH
+93 N
-108 NPPNRRR
+108 
-115 EAITEDVK
+115 
-123 AQRLE
+123 
-128 TVKLARDLKGERV
+128 
-141 ATVDPVSRSVSALNR
+141 
-156 TIENSRPDF
+156 
-165 VANAP
+165 
-170 SVDPIVDAMK
+170 
-180 RLNLG
+180 
-185 DVSRVV
+185 VSRVV
-191 QEGIAQQEQQAKS
+191 QEDVAQQEQRAKS

-219 DIKAQRTEAAEHAR
+219 DVKAQRTEAAEHAR
-233 EMFDQK
+233 EMFGQK

-353 NDDNSRRKGFF
+353 NDDNSRKKGFF

-369 NSADV
+369 SSADV

-383 VQELQEQTSE
+383 VQELQDQTSE

-430 AGGVASLLM
+430 AGGIASLIF
-439 GRGMLK
+439 GRGALK
-445 KAGALAFGALGAKKL
+445 KVGSMALGALGIKG
-460 VGMLRGGGKKTLAHE
+460 V
-475 GGDLAARAAG
+475 G
-485 KLGLKAVGKGAL
+485 KLGIKAVAKGAL

-549 DMGGLVSG
+549 DLGGLVSG
-557 ISSAIGEVLK
+557 ISSAIGDVLK

-589 IDSGITN
+589 IDSGVTN

-618 IGDAVSAWF
+618 IGDAISAWF
-627 SDTSNKLLEKLDAIK
+627 SDTTKNLNEKLDAIK
-642 DFFTVDNLKQV
+642 NFFTVDNLKQV
-653 FSDAIDSAIDFI
+653 FSNAIDSAIDFI
-665 KNPGKHIKEAAGNIW
+665 KNPGKYIKEAGS
-680 DGVKN
+680 N
-685 LPGKALD
+685 LWSAAKELSGEVAD
-692 AAVDAVKNTPAAMI
+692 AAVQSTPVAWVA
-706 VSKIPNPIGEANA
+706 SKLVNKADA
-719 KEITPE
+719 KEVTPE
-725 LKAPVNSEANAKEIA
+725 LKTPAKESQEDNA
-740 PELKAPVNS
+740 P
-749 EANAKEI
+749 
-756 TPELKA
+756 
-762 PVNSEANAKEIAPE
+762 
-776 LKAPVNSEA
+776 
-785 NAKEITPELK
+785 
-795 APVNSH
+795 
-801 QETSDSKTESDA
+801 KTEYTPKKA
-813 KQTNIVT
+813 NIVT
-820 RVINAALDTAKDSNK
+820 RVVNASLDTAKDSNK

-842 QIINANAVETGNSA
+842 QIINANAVETGNRA
-856 LQKIDKAIGQ
+856 LQKIDNAIGQ

-884 KAADTYNNGRL
+884 KAADTYNNGNL
-895 DVKVGG
+895 DVKVGS

-919 LENKYGLPEGTLY
+919 LENKYGLPEGILY
-932 SIAATE
+932 AIAATE

-945 KSPLT
+945 KSTLT
-950 RSPDGKL
+950 RSPNGKL

-966 FTSIARKETGI
+966 FTSVAREETGL
-977 SEQDAFDP
+977 SREDSFDP
-985 VKSAEAAALLM
+985 EKSAEAAALLM

-1051 GEIYTPEAGA
+1051 GEIYTPGAGV

-1136 GKGTATAAGNVYV
+1136 GRGTATAAGNVYV

-1173 QMGIDGLF
+1173 QMGIDGLY
-1181 DKLRNSPGMRKNNAP
+1181 DKLINARGMRSNNSPQP
-1196 EPASTSQVTTAAND
+1196 DSTPQVTTAAND

>member
-31 EAVEDLKGGR
+31 EAVEDLKGER

-93 DKVTNRAQQAAPTAH
+93 DKVTNREQQAAPTAH

-170 SVDPIVDAMK
+170 SVDPIVEAMK

-191 QEGIAQQEQQAKS
+191 QEDVALQEPQAKS
-204 TTPKGKKRRRKAIPE
+204 TTRKGKKRRKKAITE
-219 DIKAQRTEAAEHAR
+219 DVKAQRTEAAEHAR

-460 VGMLRGGGKKTLAHE
+460 VGMLRGGGKKTIAHE

-609 TKFDDYTAK
+609 TKFEDYTAK

-719 KEITPE
+719 KEI
-725 LKAPVNSEANAKEIA
+725 A
-740 PELKAPVNS
+740 
-749 EANAKEI
+749 
-756 TPELKA
+756 
-762 PVNSEANAKEIAPE
+762 
-776 LKAPVNSEA
+776 
-785 NAKEITPELK
+785 PELK

-842 QIINANAVETGNSA
+842 QIINANAAETGNSA

-895 DVKVGG
+895 DVKVGS
-901 LGAEGKANLDKLA
+901 LGSEGKANLDKLA

-932 SIAATE
+932 AIAATE
-938 SGGDPNA
+938 SGGNPYA
-945 KSPLT
+945 KSQT
-950 RSPDGKL
+950 
-957 SGGALGMFQ
+957 GALGMFQ
-966 FTSIARKETGI
+966 FTGIAREETGLAEGE
-977 SEQDAFDP
+977 SFDP

-1051 GEIYTPEAGA
+1051 GEIYTPGAGA

-1161 ANNSSYFDQLGA
+1161 TSNSSYFDQLGA

>member
-1 MERKNANIDDVIRT
+1 
-15 VETASAKE
+15 
-23 LEELAGIR
+23 
-31 EAVEDLKGGR
+31 
-41 VATVDPVS
+41 
-49 RSVSALNRTI
+49 
-59 ENSRPD
+59 
-65 FVANAPSVDP
+65 
-75 IVEAMKR
+75 
-82 LNLGDV
+82 
-88 SRIRE
+88 
-93 DKVTNRAQQAAPTAH
+93 
-108 NPPNRRR
+108 
-115 EAITEDVK
+115 
-123 AQRLE
+123 
-128 TVKLARDLKGERV
+128 
-141 ATVDPVSRSVSALNR
+141 
-156 TIENSRPDF
+156 
-165 VANAP
+165 
-170 SVDPIVDAMK
+170 
-180 RLNLG
+180 
-185 DVSRVV
+185 
-191 QEGIAQQEQQAKS
+191 
-204 TTPKGKKRRRKAIPE
+204 
-219 DIKAQRTEAAEHAR
+219 
-233 EMFDQK
+233 MFGQK

-383 VQELQEQTSE
+383 VQELQDQTSE

-549 DMGGLVSG
+549 DLGGLVSG
-557 ISSAIGEVLK
+557 ISSAIGDVLK

-665 KNPGKHIKEAAGNIW
+665 KNPGKHIKEAASNIW

-725 LKAPVNSEANAKEIA
+725 LKAPVNS
-740 PELKAPVNS
+740 
-749 EANAKEI
+749 
-756 TPELKA
+756 
-762 PVNSEANAKEIAPE
+762 
-776 LKAPVNSEA
+776 
-785 NAKEITPELK
+785 
-795 APVNSH
+795 
-801 QETSDSKTESDA
+801 QQGTSDSKAESDA
-813 KQTNIVT
+813 KQTNIAA
-820 RVINAALDTAKDSNK
+820 RVINAALDMAKDSNK

-842 QIINANAVETGNSA
+842 QIINANAVETGNKAAQTIDAALGQSATGKEEALSAYEIDKRRFNNGKDVSLPKLNAAGYQWISDNADYFDELERKYGLEKGILSAVASAESSAGQRTGNPVDKNGNKLSSA
-856 LQKIDKAIGQ
+856 LGAFQITK
-866 NSSSSSS
+866 
-873 LNTTGTRNDIQ
+873 GTREDLGLSDADAMDTR
-884 KAADTYNNGRL
+884 KAAD
-895 DVKVGG
+895 
-901 LGAEGKANLDKLA
+901 GA
-914 PYFAE
+914 
-919 LENKYGLPEGTLY
+919 
-932 SIAATE
+932 
-938 SGGDPNA
+938 
-945 KSPLT
+945 
-950 RSPDGKL
+950 
-957 SGGALGMFQ
+957 
-966 FTSIARKETGI
+966 
-977 SEQDAFDP
+977 
-985 VKSAEAAALLM
+985 
-996 SKYLK
+996 
-1001 QANGDLNEA
+1001 
-1010 ITAYN
+1010 
-1015 AGFGTINKW
+1015 
-1024 KKGTGDLSKEN
+1024 
-1035 REYAIK
+1035 
-1041 VNTHRARYLG
+1041 ARYLSILMNRYNG
-1051 GEIYTPEAGA
+1051 DQGRAIAAYHAGMGHVDKGRVVAGTGEYVTR
-1061 QGGAQY
+1061 
-1067 GVRGPLPDNA
+1067 VRGYQQMLNNGAVYGSKVDHSAPAIHEKIPDNA

-1161 ANNSSYFDQLGA
+1161 ASNSSYFDQLGA

-1181 DKLRNSPGMRKNNAP
+1181 DKLRNSPGMRKNNVP
-1196 EPASTSQVTTAAND
+1196 EPAYTSQVTTAAND

>member
-65 FVANAPSVDP
+65 FVA
-75 IVEAMKR
+75 K
-82 LNLGDV
+82 
-88 SRIRE
+88 
-93 DKVTNRAQQAAPTAH
+93 
-108 NPPNRRR
+108 
-115 EAITEDVK
+115 
-123 AQRLE
+123 
-128 TVKLARDLKGERV
+128 
-141 ATVDPVSRSVSALNR
+141 
-156 TIENSRPDF
+156 
-165 VANAP
+165 AP

-191 QEGIAQQEQQAKS
+191 QEDVAQQEQRAKS

-219 DIKAQRTEAAEHAR
+219 DVKAQRTEAAEHAR
-233 EMFDQK
+233 EMFGQK

-268 RAERAEKARRKEDD
+268 RAERAEKAKRKEDD

-369 NSADV
+369 SSADV

-383 VQELQEQTSE
+383 VQELQDQTSE

-430 AGGVASLLM
+430 AGGIASLIF
-439 GRGMLK
+439 GRGALK
-445 KAGALAFGALGAKKL
+445 KVGSMALGALGIKG
-460 VGMLRGGGKKTLAHE
+460 V
-475 GGDLAARAAG
+475 G
-485 KLGLKAVGKGAL
+485 KLGIKAVAKGAL

-518 DTEAQRRAFGLKSG
+518 DIEAQRRAFGLKSG

-589 IDSGITN
+589 IDSGVTN

-618 IGDAVSAWF
+618 IGDAISAWF
-627 SDTSNKLLEKLDAIK
+627 SDTTKNLNEKLDAIK
-642 DFFTVDNLKQV
+642 NFFTVDNLKQV

-665 KNPGKHIKEAAGNIW
+665 KNPGKYIKEAGS
-680 DGVKN
+680 N
-685 LPGKALD
+685 LWSAAKELSGEVAD
-692 AAVDAVKNTPAAMI
+692 AAVQSTPVAWVA
-706 VSKIPNPIGEANA
+706 SKLVNKADA
-719 KEITPE
+719 KEVTPE
-725 LKAPVNSEANAKEIA
+725 LKTPAKESQEDNA
-740 PELKAPVNS
+740 P
-749 EANAKEI
+749 
-756 TPELKA
+756 
-762 PVNSEANAKEIAPE
+762 
-776 LKAPVNSEA
+776 
-785 NAKEITPELK
+785 
-795 APVNSH
+795 
-801 QETSDSKTESDA
+801 KTEYTPKKA
-813 KQTNIVT
+813 NIVT
-820 RVINAALDTAKDSNK
+820 RVVNASLDTAKDSNK

-842 QIINANAVETGNSA
+842 QIINANAVETGNRA
-856 LQKIDKAIGQ
+856 LQKIDNAIGQ

-884 KAADTYNNGRL
+884 KAADTYNNGNL
-895 DVKVGG
+895 DVKVGS

-932 SIAATE
+932 AIAATE

-945 KSPLT
+945 KSTLT
-950 RSPDGKL
+950 RSPNGKL

-966 FTSIARKETGI
+966 FTSVAREETGL
-977 SEQDAFDP
+977 SREDSFNP
-985 VKSAEAAALLM
+985 EKSAEAAALLM

-1051 GEIYTPEAGA
+1051 GEIYTPGAGA

-1136 GKGTATAAGNVYV
+1136 GRGTATAAGNVYV

-1173 QMGIDGLF
+1173 QMGIDGLY
-1181 DKLRNSPGMRKNNAP
+1181 DKLINARGMRSNNSPQ
-1196 EPASTSQVTTAAND
+1196 PASTSQVTTAAND

>member
-88 SRIRE
+88 SRVVQE
-93 DKVTNRAQQAAPTAH
+93 DVALQELQAKSTTRKGKK
-108 NPPNRRR
+108 RRKK
-115 EAITEDVK
+115 AITEDV
-123 AQRLE
+123 
-128 TVKLARDLKGERV
+128 
-141 ATVDPVSRSVSALNR
+141 
-156 TIENSRPDF
+156 
-165 VANAP
+165 
-170 SVDPIVDAMK
+170 
-180 RLNLG
+180 
-185 DVSRVV
+185 
-191 QEGIAQQEQQAKS
+191 
-204 TTPKGKKRRRKAIPE
+204 
-219 DIKAQRTEAAEHAR
+219 KAQRTEAAEHAR
-233 EMFDQK
+233 EMFGQK

-369 NSADV
+369 SSADV

-430 AGGVASLLM
+430 AGGIASLIF
-439 GRGMLK
+439 GRGALK
-445 KAGALAFGALGAKKL
+445 KVGSMALGALGIKGL
-460 VGMLRGGGKKTLAHE
+460 
-475 GGDLAARAAG
+475 G
-485 KLGLKAVGKGAL
+485 KLGIKAFAKGAL

-532 QDPSFQQK
+532 QEPSFQQK

-557 ISSAIGEVLK
+557 ISSAIGGVLK

-589 IDSGITN
+589 IDSGITS
-596 LETYISNLGDTIS
+596 LETYISKLGDTIS
-609 TKFDDYTAK
+609 TTFSDYTAK
-618 IGDAVSAWF
+618 IGDAISAWF
-627 SDTSNKLLEKLDAIK
+627 SDTTKNLNEKLDAIK
-642 DFFTVDNLKQV
+642 NFFTVDNLKQV

-665 KNPGKHIKEAAGNIW
+665 KNPGKHIKEAGSNLWNTVKEHAGEAMN
-680 DGVKN
+680 KT
-685 LPGKALD
+685 AD
-692 AAVDAVKNTPAAMI
+692 AIIQSTPLGLAASTL
-706 VSKIPNPIGEANA
+706 VNKANA
-719 KEITPE
+719 KEVTPE
-725 LKAPVNSEANAKEIA
+725 LKTPAKESQEVNT
-740 PELKAPVNS
+740 PKSEDTPKKA
-749 EANAKEI
+749 
-756 TPELKA
+756 
-762 PVNSEANAKEIAPE
+762 
-776 LKAPVNSEA
+776 
-785 NAKEITPELK
+785 
-795 APVNSH
+795 
-801 QETSDSKTESDA
+801 
-813 KQTNIVT
+813 NIVT
-820 RVINAALDTAKDSNK
+820 RVVNASLDTAKDSNK
-835 TVKETAN
+835 TVKQTAN
-842 QIINANAVETGNSA
+842 QIINANAVETGNKAAQTIDAALGQSATGKEEALSAYEIDKRRFNNGKDVSLPKLNAAGYQWISDNADYFDELERKYGLEKGILSAVASAESSAGQRTGNPVDKNGNKLSSA
-856 LQKIDKAIGQ
+856 LGAFQITK
-866 NSSSSSS
+866 
-873 LNTTGTRNDIQ
+873 GTREDLGLSDADAMDTR
-884 KAADTYNNGRL
+884 KAAD
-895 DVKVGG
+895 
-901 LGAEGKANLDKLA
+901 GA
-914 PYFAE
+914 
-919 LENKYGLPEGTLY
+919 
-932 SIAATE
+932 
-938 SGGDPNA
+938 
-945 KSPLT
+945 
-950 RSPDGKL
+950 
-957 SGGALGMFQ
+957 
-966 FTSIARKETGI
+966 
-977 SEQDAFDP
+977 
-985 VKSAEAAALLM
+985 
-996 SKYLK
+996 
-1001 QANGDLNEA
+1001 
-1010 ITAYN
+1010 
-1015 AGFGTINKW
+1015 
-1024 KKGTGDLSKEN
+1024 
-1035 REYAIK
+1035 
-1041 VNTHRARYLG
+1041 ARYLSMLMNRYNG
-1051 GEIYTPEAGA
+1051 DQGRAIAAYHAGMGHVDKGRVVAGTGEYVTR
-1061 QGGAQY
+1061 
-1067 GVRGPLPDNA
+1067 VRGYQQMLNNGAVYGSKVDHSAPAIYEKIPDNA

>member
-88 SRIRE
+88 SR
-93 DKVTNRAQQAAPTAH
+93 
-108 NPPNRRR
+108 
-115 EAITEDVK
+115 
-123 AQRLE
+123 
-128 TVKLARDLKGERV
+128 
-141 ATVDPVSRSVSALNR
+141 
-156 TIENSRPDF
+156 
-165 VANAP
+165 
-170 SVDPIVDAMK
+170 
-180 RLNLG
+180 
-185 DVSRVV
+185 VV
-191 QEGIAQQEQQAKS
+191 QEDVALQEPQAKS
-204 TTPKGKKRRRKAIPE
+204 TTRKDKKRRKKAITA
-219 DIKAQRTEAAEHAR
+219 DVKAQRTEAAEHAR
-233 EMFDQK
+233 EMFGQK

-369 NSADV
+369 SSADV

-430 AGGVASLLM
+430 AGGIASLIFGRGALKKVGSMALGALGIKKVASLL
-439 GRGMLK
+439 G
-445 KAGALAFGALGAKKL
+445 F
-460 VGMLRGGGKKTLAHE
+460 GGKKAAAKEAGELATR
-475 GGDLAARAAG
+475 GAG
-485 KLGLKAVGKGAL
+485 KLATKGLGKLGVKALAKGAL

-518 DTEAQRRAFGLKSG
+518 DTEAQRRAFGLKDG
-532 QDPSFQQK
+532 ENPSFQQK

-557 ISSAIGEVLK
+557 ISSAIGGVLK

-589 IDSGITN
+589 IDSGITS

-609 TKFDDYTAK
+609 TTFSDYTAK
-618 IGDAVSAWF
+618 IGDAISAWF
-627 SDTSNKLLEKLDAIK
+627 SDTTKNLNEKLDAIK
-642 DFFTVDNLKQV
+642 NFFTVDNLKQV
-653 FSDAIDSAIDFI
+653 FSDAINSAIDFI
-665 KNPGKHIKEAAGNIW
+665 KNPGKYIKEAGS
-680 DGVKN
+680 N
-685 LPGKALD
+685 LWSAAKELSGEVVD
-692 AAVDAVKNTPAAMI
+692 AAVQSTPVAWVASKLVKKAD
-706 VSKIPNPIGEANA
+706 A
-719 KEITPE
+719 KEVKPE
-725 LKAPVNSEANAKEIA
+725 LKTPAKERQEGNA
-740 PELKAPVNS
+740 P
-749 EANAKEI
+749 
-756 TPELKA
+756 
-762 PVNSEANAKEIAPE
+762 
-776 LKAPVNSEA
+776 
-785 NAKEITPELK
+785 
-795 APVNSH
+795 
-801 QETSDSKTESDA
+801 KTEYTPKKA
-813 KQTNIVT
+813 NIVT
-820 RVINAALDTAKDSNK
+820 RVVNASLDTAKDSNK

-842 QIINANAVETGNSA
+842 QIIKANAVETGNRA
-856 LQKIDKAIGQ
+856 LQKIDNAIGQ

-884 KAADTYNNGRL
+884 KAADTYNNGNL
-895 DVKVGG
+895 DVKVGS

-932 SIAATE
+932 AIAATE

-1051 GEIYTPEAGA
+1051 GEIYTPGVGT
-1061 QGGAQY
+1061 QGRRPQQSGQSP
-1067 GVRGPLPDNA
+1067 RMDNLPENA
-1077 VIDQSTGLAF
+1077 FVDQSTGLVF
-1087 TPGDSPFE
+1087 TPGENPFE
-1095 KGGLVDKI
+1095 KGGLVDRI
-1103 GNAVGVNDLVNKF
+1103 GELTGVNDLASKF

-1173 QMGIDGLF
+1173 QMGIDGLY
-1181 DKLRNSPGMRKNNAP
+1181 DKLINARGMRSNNSPQ
-1196 EPASTSQVTTAAND
+1196 PASTSQVTTAAND

>member
-65 FVANAPSVDP
+65 FVT
-75 IVEAMKR
+75 K
-82 LNLGDV
+82 
-88 SRIRE
+88 
-93 DKVTNRAQQAAPTAH
+93 
-108 NPPNRRR
+108 
-115 EAITEDVK
+115 
-123 AQRLE
+123 
-128 TVKLARDLKGERV
+128 
-141 ATVDPVSRSVSALNR
+141 
-156 TIENSRPDF
+156 
-165 VANAP
+165 AP

-191 QEGIAQQEQQAKS
+191 QEDVAQQEQRAKS

-219 DIKAQRTEAAEHAR
+219 DVKAQRTEAAEHAR
-233 EMFDQK
+233 EMFGQK

-383 VQELQEQTSE
+383 VQELQDQTSE

-430 AGGVASLLM
+430 AGGIASLIF
-439 GRGMLK
+439 GRGALK
-445 KAGALAFGALGAKKL
+445 KVGSMALGALGIKG
-460 VGMLRGGGKKTLAHE
+460 V
-475 GGDLAARAAG
+475 G
-485 KLGLKAVGKGAL
+485 KLGIKAVAKGAL

-518 DTEAQRRAFGLKSG
+518 DIEAQRRAFGLKSG

-589 IDSGITN
+589 IDSGVTN

-618 IGDAVSAWF
+618 IGDAISAWF
-627 SDTSNKLLEKLDAIK
+627 SDTTKNLNEKLDAIK
-642 DFFTVDNLKQV
+642 NFFTVDNLKQV

-665 KNPGKHIKEAAGNIW
+665 KNPGKYIKEAGS
-680 DGVKN
+680 N
-685 LPGKALD
+685 LWSAAKELSGEVAD
-692 AAVDAVKNTPAAMI
+692 AAVQSTPVAWVA
-706 VSKIPNPIGEANA
+706 SKLVNKADA
-719 KEITPE
+719 KEVTPE
-725 LKAPVNSEANAKEIA
+725 LKTPAKESQEDNA
-740 PELKAPVNS
+740 P
-749 EANAKEI
+749 
-756 TPELKA
+756 
-762 PVNSEANAKEIAPE
+762 
-776 LKAPVNSEA
+776 
-785 NAKEITPELK
+785 
-795 APVNSH
+795 
-801 QETSDSKTESDA
+801 KTEYTPKKA
-813 KQTNIVT
+813 NIVT
-820 RVINAALDTAKDSNK
+820 RVVNASLDTAKDSNK

-842 QIINANAVETGNSA
+842 QIINANAVETGNRA
-856 LQKIDKAIGQ
+856 LQKIDNAIGQ

-884 KAADTYNNGRL
+884 KAADTYNNGNL
-895 DVKVGG
+895 DVKVGS

-932 SIAATE
+932 AIAATE

-945 KSPLT
+945 KSTLT
-950 RSPDGKL
+950 RSPNGKL

-966 FTSIARKETGI
+966 FTSVAREETGL
-977 SEQDAFDP
+977 SREDSFNP
-985 VKSAEAAALLM
+985 EKSAEAAALLM

-1051 GEIYTPEAGA
+1051 GEIYTPGAGA

-1161 ANNSSYFDQLGA
+1161 ASNSSYFDQLGA

-1196 EPASTSQVTTAAND
+1196 EPASTSLVTTAAND

>member
-65 FVANAPSVDP
+65 FVTNAPSVDP
-75 IVEAMKR
+75 IVDAIKR

-268 RAERAEKARRKEDD
+268 RAERAEKARHKEDD

-460 VGMLRGGGKKTLAHE
+460 VGMLRGGGKKTIAHE

-609 TKFDDYTAK
+609 TKFEDYTAK

-725 LKAPVNSEANAKEIA
+725 LKAPVNS
-740 PELKAPVNS
+740 
-749 EANAKEI
+749 
-756 TPELKA
+756 
-762 PVNSEANAKEIAPE
+762 
-776 LKAPVNSEA
+776 
-785 NAKEITPELK
+785 
-795 APVNSH
+795 H

-856 LQKIDKAIGQ
+856 LQKIDNAIGQ

-884 KAADTYNNGRL
+884 KAADTYNNGNL
-895 DVKVGG
+895 DVKVGN

-977 SEQDAFDP
+977 SEPDAFDP

-1051 GEIYTPEAGA
+1051 GDIYTPGAGA

-1161 ANNSSYFDQLGA
+1161 ASNSSYFDQLGA

-1196 EPASTSQVTTAAND
+1196 EPASTSQVTTATND

>member
-88 SRIRE
+88 SR
-93 DKVTNRAQQAAPTAH
+93 
-108 NPPNRRR
+108 
-115 EAITEDVK
+115 
-123 AQRLE
+123 
-128 TVKLARDLKGERV
+128 
-141 ATVDPVSRSVSALNR
+141 
-156 TIENSRPDF
+156 
-165 VANAP
+165 
-170 SVDPIVDAMK
+170 
-180 RLNLG
+180 
-185 DVSRVV
+185 VV
-191 QEGIAQQEQQAKS
+191 QEDVAQQEQRAKS

-219 DIKAQRTEAAEHAR
+219 DVKAQRTEAAEHAR
-233 EMFDQK
+233 EMFGQK

-347 ADVIRG
+347 TDVIRG

-369 NSADV
+369 SSADV

-383 VQELQEQTSE
+383 VQELQDQTSE

-430 AGGVASLLM
+430 AGGIASLIFGRGALKKVGSMALGALGIKKVASLL
-439 GRGMLK
+439 G
-445 KAGALAFGALGAKKL
+445 F
-460 VGMLRGGGKKTLAHE
+460 GGKKAAAKEAGELATR
-475 GGDLAARAAG
+475 GAG
-485 KLGLKAVGKGAL
+485 KLATKGLEKLGVKAFAKGAL

-518 DTEAQRRAFGLKSG
+518 DTEAQRRTFGLKDG
-532 QDPSFQQK
+532 EDPSFQQK

-557 ISSAIGEVLK
+557 ISNAIGGVLK

-576 MLQSFSTESIAQA
+576 ILQSFSTESIAQA

-609 TKFDDYTAK
+609 TTFNDYTAK
-618 IGDAVSAWF
+618 IGDAISAWF
-627 SDTSNKLLEKLDAIK
+627 SDTTKSLNEKLDAIK
-642 DFFTVDNLKQV
+642 DFFTVDNLKKV

-665 KNPGKHIKEAAGNIW
+665 KNPGKYIKEAGSNLWHTVKEHAGEAM
-680 DGVKN
+680 DKT
-685 LPGKALD
+685 A
-692 AAVDAVKNTPAAMI
+692 DAVIQSTPLGLVASTL
-706 VSKIPNPIGEANA
+706 VNKANA
-719 KEITPE
+719 KEVTPE
-725 LKAPVNSEANAKEIA
+725 LKTPAKESQERNTPKSEDI
-740 PELKAPVNS
+740 PKKA
-749 EANAKEI
+749 
-756 TPELKA
+756 
-762 PVNSEANAKEIAPE
+762 
-776 LKAPVNSEA
+776 
-785 NAKEITPELK
+785 
-795 APVNSH
+795 
-801 QETSDSKTESDA
+801 
-813 KQTNIVT
+813 NIVT
-820 RVINAALDTAKDSNK
+820 RVVNASLDTAQNGNK
-835 TVKETAN
+835 IVKETAN
-842 QIINANAVETGNSA
+842 QIINANAVETGNKAAQTIDAALGQSATGKEEALSAYEIDKRRFNNGKDVSLPKLNAAGYQWISDNADYFDELERKYGLEKGILSAVASAESSAGQRTGNPVDKNGNKLSSA
-856 LQKIDKAIGQ
+856 LGAFQITK
-866 NSSSSSS
+866 
-873 LNTTGTRNDIQ
+873 GTREDLGLSDADAMDTR
-884 KAADTYNNGRL
+884 KAAD
-895 DVKVGG
+895 
-901 LGAEGKANLDKLA
+901 GA
-914 PYFAE
+914 
-919 LENKYGLPEGTLY
+919 
-932 SIAATE
+932 
-938 SGGDPNA
+938 
-945 KSPLT
+945 
-950 RSPDGKL
+950 
-957 SGGALGMFQ
+957 
-966 FTSIARKETGI
+966 
-977 SEQDAFDP
+977 
-985 VKSAEAAALLM
+985 
-996 SKYLK
+996 
-1001 QANGDLNEA
+1001 
-1010 ITAYN
+1010 
-1015 AGFGTINKW
+1015 
-1024 KKGTGDLSKEN
+1024 
-1035 REYAIK
+1035 
-1041 VNTHRARYLG
+1041 ARYLSMLMNRYNG
-1051 GEIYTPEAGA
+1051 DQGRAIAAYHAGMGHVDKGRVVAGTGEYVTR
-1061 QGGAQY
+1061 
-1067 GVRGPLPDNA
+1067 VRGYQQMLNNGAVYGSKVDHSAPAIYEKIPDNA

-1136 GKGTATAAGNVYV
+1136 GRGTATAAGNVYV

-1173 QMGIDGLF
+1173 QMGIDGLY
-1181 DKLRNSPGMRKNNAP
+1181 DKLINARGMRSNNSPQ
-1196 EPASTSQVTTAAND
+1196 PASTSQMTTVAND

-1244 SLDGETKRLFA
+1244 SLDGDTKRLFA

>member
-1 MERKNANIDDVIRT
+1 
-15 VETASAKE
+15 
-23 LEELAGIR
+23 
-31 EAVEDLKGGR
+31 
-41 VATVDPVS
+41 
-49 RSVSALNRTI
+49 
-59 ENSRPD
+59 
-65 FVANAPSVDP
+65 
-75 IVEAMKR
+75 
-82 LNLGDV
+82 
-88 SRIRE
+88 
-93 DKVTNRAQQAAPTAH
+93 
-108 NPPNRRR
+108 
-115 EAITEDVK
+115 
-123 AQRLE
+123 
-128 TVKLARDLKGERV
+128 
-141 ATVDPVSRSVSALNR
+141 
-156 TIENSRPDF
+156 
-165 VANAP
+165 
-170 SVDPIVDAMK
+170 MK

-191 QEGIAQQEQQAKS
+191 QEDVALQEPQAKS
-204 TTPKGKKRRRKAIPE
+204 TTRKGKKRRKKAITE
-219 DIKAQRTEAAEHAR
+219 DVKAQRTEAAEHAR
-233 EMFDQK
+233 EMFGQK

-268 RAERAEKARRKEDD
+268 RAERAEKTRRKEDD

-383 VQELQEQTSE
+383 VQELQDQTSE

-430 AGGVASLLM
+430 AGGIASLIF
-439 GRGMLK
+439 GRGALK
-445 KAGALAFGALGAKKL
+445 KVGSMALGALGIKG
-460 VGMLRGGGKKTLAHE
+460 V
-475 GGDLAARAAG
+475 G
-485 KLGLKAVGKGAL
+485 KLGIKAVAKGAL

-518 DTEAQRRAFGLKSG
+518 DIEAQRRAFGLKSG

-589 IDSGITN
+589 IDSGVTN

-618 IGDAVSAWF
+618 IGDAISAWF
-627 SDTSNKLLEKLDAIK
+627 SDTTKNLNEKLDAIK
-642 DFFTVDNLKQV
+642 NFFTVDNLKQV

-665 KNPGKHIKEAAGNIW
+665 KNPGKYIKEAGS
-680 DGVKN
+680 N
-685 LPGKALD
+685 LWSAAKELSGEVAD
-692 AAVDAVKNTPAAMI
+692 AAVQSTPVAWVA
-706 VSKIPNPIGEANA
+706 SKLVNKADA
-719 KEITPE
+719 KEVTPE
-725 LKAPVNSEANAKEIA
+725 LKTPAKESQEDNA
-740 PELKAPVNS
+740 P
-749 EANAKEI
+749 
-756 TPELKA
+756 
-762 PVNSEANAKEIAPE
+762 
-776 LKAPVNSEA
+776 
-785 NAKEITPELK
+785 
-795 APVNSH
+795 
-801 QETSDSKTESDA
+801 KTEYTPKKA
-813 KQTNIVT
+813 NIVT
-820 RVINAALDTAKDSNK
+820 RVVNASLDTAKDSNK

-842 QIINANAVETGNSA
+842 QIINANAVETGNRA
-856 LQKIDKAIGQ
+856 LQKIDNAIGQ

-884 KAADTYNNGRL
+884 KAADTYNNGNL
-895 DVKVGG
+895 DVKVGS

-932 SIAATE
+932 AIAATE

-945 KSPLT
+945 KSTLT
-950 RSPDGKL
+950 RSPNGKL

-966 FTSIARKETGI
+966 FTSVAREETGL
-977 SEQDAFDP
+977 SREDSFNP
-985 VKSAEAAALLM
+985 EKSAEAAALLM

-1051 GEIYTPEAGA
+1051 GEIYTPGAGA

-1136 GKGTATAAGNVYV
+1136 GRGTATAAGNVYV

-1173 QMGIDGLF
+1173 QMGIDGLY
-1181 DKLRNSPGMRKNNAP
+1181 DKLINARGMRSNNSPQ
-1196 EPASTSQVTTAAND
+1196 PASTSQVTTAAND

>member
-59 ENSRPD
+59 ENSQPD

-75 IVEAMKR
+75 IVDAIKR

-445 KAGALAFGALGAKKL
+445 KAGALAFGALGAKRL

-549 DMGGLVSG
+549 DLGGLVSG
-557 ISSAIGEVLK
+557 ISSAIGDVLK

-589 IDSGITN
+589 IDSGVTN

-719 KEITPE
+719 KEI
-725 LKAPVNSEANAKEIA
+725 I
-740 PELKAPVNS
+740 
-749 EANAKEI
+749 
-756 TPELKA
+756 
-762 PVNSEANAKEIAPE
+762 
-776 LKAPVNSEA
+776 
-785 NAKEITPELK
+785 PELK

-801 QETSDSKTESDA
+801 QETSNSKTESDA
-813 KQTNIVT
+813 KQSNIAT
-820 RVINAALDTAKDSNK
+820 RVINAALNTAKDSNK
-835 TVKETAN
+835 TVKQTAN

-884 KAADTYNNGRL
+884 KAADTYNNGNL
-895 DVKVGG
+895 DVKVGS

-932 SIAATE
+932 AIAATE

-977 SEQDAFDP
+977 SEPDAFDP

-1051 GEIYTPEAGA
+1051 GEIYTPGAGA

-1136 GKGTATAAGNVYV
+1136 GNGTATAAGNVYV

-1161 ANNSSYFDQLGA
+1161 ASNSSYFDQLGA
-1173 QMGIDGLF
+1173 QMGIDGLY
-1181 DKLRNSPGMRKNNAP
+1181 DKLINARGMRSNNSPQP
-1196 EPASTSQVTTAAND
+1196 DSTSQVTTAAND

>member
-59 ENSRPD
+59 DNSRPD
-65 FVANAPSVDP
+65 FVA
-75 IVEAMKR
+75 K
-82 LNLGDV
+82 
-88 SRIRE
+88 
-93 DKVTNRAQQAAPTAH
+93 
-108 NPPNRRR
+108 
-115 EAITEDVK
+115 
-123 AQRLE
+123 
-128 TVKLARDLKGERV
+128 
-141 ATVDPVSRSVSALNR
+141 
-156 TIENSRPDF
+156 
-165 VANAP
+165 AP

-191 QEGIAQQEQQAKS
+191 QEDVAQQELRAKS
-204 TTPKGKKRRRKAIPE
+204 TTPKGKKRHRKAIPE
-219 DIKAQRTEAAEHAR
+219 DVKAQRTEAAEHAR
-233 EMFDQK
+233 EMFGQK

-245 QNQRDARGR
+245 QNKRDARGR
-254 FIGKSGSKAAAEDA
+254 FIGKSGSKAAAEEA

-369 NSADV
+369 SSADV

-383 VQELQEQTSE
+383 VQELQDQTSE
-393 IKEGNDKILSALDQ
+393 IKEGNDKILRALDQ

-460 VGMLRGGGKKTLAHE
+460 VGMLRGGGKKTLTHE

-518 DTEAQRRAFGLKSG
+518 DTEAQRRAFVLKSG

-609 TKFDDYTAK
+609 TKFEDYTAK
-618 IGDAVSAWF
+618 IGDAVLEWF
-627 SDTSNKLLEKLDAIK
+627 SDTSNKLIEKLDAIK
-642 DFFTVDNLKQV
+642 NFFTVDNLKQV
-653 FSDAIDSAIDFI
+653 FSDVIDSAIDFI

-706 VSKIPNPIGEANA
+706 VSKIPNPIG
-719 KEITPE
+719 
-725 LKAPVNSEANAKEIA
+725 
-740 PELKAPVNS
+740 
-749 EANAKEI
+749 
-756 TPELKA
+756 
-762 PVNSEANAKEIAPE
+762 
-776 LKAPVNSEA
+776 EA

-856 LQKIDKAIGQ
+856 LQKIDRAIGQ

-884 KAADTYNNGRL
+884 KAADTYNNGNL
-895 DVKVGG
+895 DVKVEG

-1024 KKGTGDLSKEN
+1024 KKGIGDLSKEN

-1051 GEIYTPEAGA
+1051 GEIYTPGAEA

-1173 QMGIDGLF
+1173 QMGIDGLY
-1181 DKLRNSPGMRKNNAP
+1181 DKLINARGMRSNNSPQ
-1196 EPASTSQVTTAAND
+1196 PASTSQVTTAAND

>member
-82 LNLGDV
+82 LNLG
-88 SRIRE
+88 
-93 DKVTNRAQQAAPTAH
+93 N
-108 NPPNRRR
+108 
-115 EAITEDVK
+115 
-123 AQRLE
+123 
-128 TVKLARDLKGERV
+128 
-141 ATVDPVSRSVSALNR
+141 
-156 TIENSRPDF
+156 
-165 VANAP
+165 
-170 SVDPIVDAMK
+170 
-180 RLNLG
+180 
-185 DVSRVV
+185 VSRVV
-191 QEGIAQQEQQAKS
+191 QEDVAQQEQRAKS

-219 DIKAQRTEAAEHAR
+219 DVKAQRTEAAEHAR
-233 EMFDQK
+233 EMFGQK

-268 RAERAEKARRKEDD
+268 RAERAENARRKEDD

-369 NSADV
+369 SSADV

-383 VQELQEQTSE
+383 VQELQDQTSE

-430 AGGVASLLM
+430 AGGIASLIFGRGALKKVGSMALGALGIKKVASLL
-439 GRGMLK
+439 G
-445 KAGALAFGALGAKKL
+445 F
-460 VGMLRGGGKKTLAHE
+460 GGKKAAAKEAGELATR
-475 GGDLAARAAG
+475 GAG
-485 KLGLKAVGKGAL
+485 KLATKGLEKLGVKAFAKGAL

-518 DTEAQRRAFGLKSG
+518 DTEAQRRTFGLKDG
-532 QDPSFQQK
+532 EDPSFQQK

-557 ISSAIGEVLK
+557 ISNAIGGVLK

-609 TKFDDYTAK
+609 TTFNDYTAK
-618 IGDAVSAWF
+618 IGDAISAWF
-627 SDTSNKLLEKLDAIK
+627 SDTTKNLNEKLDAIK
-642 DFFTVDNLKQV
+642 NFFTVDNLKQV
-653 FSDAIDSAIDFI
+653 FSDAINSAIDFI
-665 KNPGKHIKEAAGNIW
+665 KNPGKYIKEAGS
-680 DGVKN
+680 N
-685 LPGKALD
+685 LWSAAKELSGEVVD
-692 AAVDAVKNTPAAMI
+692 AAVQSTPVAWVASKLVKKAD
-706 VSKIPNPIGEANA
+706 A
-719 KEITPE
+719 KEVKPE
-725 LKAPVNSEANAKEIA
+725 LKTPAKERQEGNA
-740 PELKAPVNS
+740 P
-749 EANAKEI
+749 
-756 TPELKA
+756 
-762 PVNSEANAKEIAPE
+762 
-776 LKAPVNSEA
+776 
-785 NAKEITPELK
+785 
-795 APVNSH
+795 
-801 QETSDSKTESDA
+801 KTEYTP
-813 KQTNIVT
+813 KKGNIVT
-820 RVINAALDTAKDSNK
+820 RVVNASLDTAKDSNK

-842 QIINANAVETGNSA
+842 QIIKANAVETGNRA
-856 LQKIDKAIGQ
+856 LQKIDNAIGQ

-884 KAADTYNNGRL
+884 KAADTYNNGNL
-895 DVKVGG
+895 DVKVGS

-932 SIAATE
+932 AIAATE

-945 KSPLT
+945 KSTLT
-950 RSPDGKL
+950 RSPNGKP

-966 FTSIARKETGI
+966 FTRVAREETGL
-977 SEQDAFDP
+977 SREDSFNP
-985 VKSAEAAALLM
+985 EKSAEAAALLM

-1051 GEIYTPEAGA
+1051 GEIYTPRAGT
-1061 QGGAQY
+1061 QGGRPQQS
-1067 GVRGPLPDNA
+1067 GQSPRMDNLPENA
-1077 VIDQSTGLAF
+1077 FVDQSTGLAF
-1087 TPGDSPFE
+1087 TPGENPFE
-1095 KGGLVDKI
+1095 KGGLVDRI
-1103 GNAVGVNDLVNKF
+1103 GELTGVNDLASKF
-1116 MNGRGMRREV
+1116 LNGRGMRREV

-1173 QMGIDGLF
+1173 QMGIDGLY
-1181 DKLRNSPGMRKNNAP
+1181 DKLINARGMRSNNSPQP
-1196 EPASTSQVTTAAND
+1196 DSTPQVTTAAND

>member
-31 EAVEDLKGGR
+31 EAVEDLKRGR

-65 FVANAPSVDP
+65 FVA
-75 IVEAMKR
+75 K
-82 LNLGDV
+82 
-88 SRIRE
+88 
-93 DKVTNRAQQAAPTAH
+93 
-108 NPPNRRR
+108 
-115 EAITEDVK
+115 
-123 AQRLE
+123 
-128 TVKLARDLKGERV
+128 
-141 ATVDPVSRSVSALNR
+141 
-156 TIENSRPDF
+156 
-165 VANAP
+165 AP

-191 QEGIAQQEQQAKS
+191 QEDVALQEPQAKS
-204 TTPKGKKRRRKAIPE
+204 TTRKGKKRRKKAITE
-219 DIKAQRTEAAEHAR
+219 DVKAQRTEAAEHAR
-233 EMFDQK
+233 EMFGQK

-549 DMGGLVSG
+549 YMGGLVSG
-557 ISSAIGEVLK
+557 ISSAIGDVLK

-589 IDSGITN
+589 IDSGVTN

-725 LKAPVNSEANAKEIA
+725 LKAPVNS
-740 PELKAPVNS
+740 
-749 EANAKEI
+749 
-756 TPELKA
+756 
-762 PVNSEANAKEIAPE
+762 
-776 LKAPVNSEA
+776 
-785 NAKEITPELK
+785 
-795 APVNSH
+795 H
-801 QETSDSKTESDA
+801 QGTSDSKTESDA
-813 KQTNIVT
+813 KQTNIAA
-820 RVINAALDTAKDSNK
+820 RVINAALDMAKDSNK

-842 QIINANAVETGNSA
+842 QIINANAVETGNST
-856 LQKIDKAIGQ
+856 LQKIDNAIGQ

-884 KAADTYNNGRL
+884 KAADTYNNGNL

-1015 AGFGTINKW
+1015 AGVGTINKW

-1051 GEIYTPEAGA
+1051 GEIYTPGAGA

-1181 DKLRNSPGMRKNNAP
+1181 DKLRNSPGMRKNNEP

>member
-65 FVANAPSVDP
+65 FVA
-75 IVEAMKR
+75 K
-82 LNLGDV
+82 
-88 SRIRE
+88 
-93 DKVTNRAQQAAPTAH
+93 
-108 NPPNRRR
+108 
-115 EAITEDVK
+115 
-123 AQRLE
+123 
-128 TVKLARDLKGERV
+128 
-141 ATVDPVSRSVSALNR
+141 
-156 TIENSRPDF
+156 
-165 VANAP
+165 AP

-191 QEGIAQQEQQAKS
+191 QEDVAQQEQQAKS
-204 TTPKGKKRRRKAIPE
+204 TTRKGKKRRKKAITE
-219 DIKAQRTEAAEHAR
+219 DVKAQRTEAAEHAR
-233 EMFDQK
+233 EMFGQK

-383 VQELQEQTSE
+383 VQELQDQTSE

-706 VSKIPNPIGEANA
+706 VSKIPNLIGEANA

-725 LKAPVNSEANAKEIA
+725 LK
-740 PELKAPVNS
+740 
-749 EANAKEI
+749 
-756 TPELKA
+756 T
-762 PVNSEANAKEIAPE
+762 
-776 LKAPVNSEA
+776 
-785 NAKEITPELK
+785 
-795 APVNSH
+795 PVNSH
-801 QETSDSKTESDA
+801 QGTSDSKTESDA
-813 KQTNIVT
+813 KQTNIAA
-820 RVINAALDTAKDSNK
+820 RVINAALDMAKDSNK

-842 QIINANAVETGNSA
+842 QISNANAVETGNKAAQTIDAALGQPATGKEEALSAYEIDKRRFNNGKDVSLPKLNAAGYQWISDNADYFDELERKYGLEKGILSAVASAESSAGQRTGNPVDKNGNKLSSA
-856 LQKIDKAIGQ
+856 LGAFQITK
-866 NSSSSSS
+866 
-873 LNTTGTRNDIQ
+873 GTREDLGLSDADAMDTR
-884 KAADTYNNGRL
+884 KAAD
-895 DVKVGG
+895 
-901 LGAEGKANLDKLA
+901 GA
-914 PYFAE
+914 
-919 LENKYGLPEGTLY
+919 
-932 SIAATE
+932 
-938 SGGDPNA
+938 
-945 KSPLT
+945 
-950 RSPDGKL
+950 
-957 SGGALGMFQ
+957 
-966 FTSIARKETGI
+966 
-977 SEQDAFDP
+977 
-985 VKSAEAAALLM
+985 
-996 SKYLK
+996 
-1001 QANGDLNEA
+1001 
-1010 ITAYN
+1010 
-1015 AGFGTINKW
+1015 
-1024 KKGTGDLSKEN
+1024 
-1035 REYAIK
+1035 
-1041 VNTHRARYLG
+1041 ARYLSMLMNRYNG
-1051 GEIYTPEAGA
+1051 DQGRAIAAYHAGMGHVDKGRVVAGTGEYVTR
-1061 QGGAQY
+1061 
-1067 GVRGPLPDNA
+1067 VRGYQQMLNNGAVYGSKVDHSAPAIYEKIPDNA

-1161 ANNSSYFDQLGA
+1161 ASNSSYFDQLGA

>member
-49 RSVSALNRTI
+49 RRVSALNRTI

-88 SRIRE
+88 PRVVQE
-93 DKVTNRAQQAAPTAH
+93 DVALQEPQAKSTT
-108 NPPNRRR
+108 RKGKKRGR
-115 EAITEDVK
+115 KAITEDV
-123 AQRLE
+123 
-128 TVKLARDLKGERV
+128 
-141 ATVDPVSRSVSALNR
+141 
-156 TIENSRPDF
+156 
-165 VANAP
+165 
-170 SVDPIVDAMK
+170 
-180 RLNLG
+180 
-185 DVSRVV
+185 
-191 QEGIAQQEQQAKS
+191 
-204 TTPKGKKRRRKAIPE
+204 
-219 DIKAQRTEAAEHAR
+219 KAQRTEAAEHAR
-233 EMFDQK
+233 EMFGQK
-239 GGAQKS
+239 GGTQKS

-268 RAERAEKARRKEDD
+268 RAERAEKTRRKEDD

-353 NDDNSRRKGFF
+353 NDDNSRKKGFF

-369 NSADV
+369 SSADV

-383 VQELQEQTSE
+383 VQELQDQTSE

-430 AGGVASLLM
+430 AGGIASLIF
-439 GRGMLK
+439 GRGALK
-445 KAGALAFGALGAKKL
+445 KVGSMALGALGIKG
-460 VGMLRGGGKKTLAHE
+460 V
-475 GGDLAARAAG
+475 G
-485 KLGLKAVGKGAL
+485 KLGIKAVAKGAL

-518 DTEAQRRAFGLKSG
+518 DIEAQRRAFGLKSG

-589 IDSGITN
+589 IDSGVTN

-618 IGDAVSAWF
+618 IGDAISAWF
-627 SDTSNKLLEKLDAIK
+627 SDTTKNLNEKLDAIK
-642 DFFTVDNLKQV
+642 NFFTVDNLKQV

-665 KNPGKHIKEAAGNIW
+665 KNPGKYIKEAGS
-680 DGVKN
+680 N
-685 LPGKALD
+685 LWSAAKELSGEVAD
-692 AAVDAVKNTPAAMI
+692 AAVQSTPVAWVA
-706 VSKIPNPIGEANA
+706 SKLVNKADA
-719 KEITPE
+719 KEVTPE
-725 LKAPVNSEANAKEIA
+725 LKTPAKESQEDNA
-740 PELKAPVNS
+740 P
-749 EANAKEI
+749 
-756 TPELKA
+756 
-762 PVNSEANAKEIAPE
+762 
-776 LKAPVNSEA
+776 
-785 NAKEITPELK
+785 
-795 APVNSH
+795 
-801 QETSDSKTESDA
+801 KTEYTPKKA
-813 KQTNIVT
+813 NIVT
-820 RVINAALDTAKDSNK
+820 RVVNASLDTAKDSNK

-842 QIINANAVETGNSA
+842 QIINANAVETGNRA
-856 LQKIDKAIGQ
+856 LQKIDNAIGQ

-884 KAADTYNNGRL
+884 KAADTYNNGNL
-895 DVKVGG
+895 DVKVGS

-932 SIAATE
+932 AIAATE

-945 KSPLT
+945 KSTLT
-950 RSPDGKL
+950 RSPNGKL

-966 FTSIARKETGI
+966 FTSVAREETGL
-977 SEQDAFDP
+977 SREDSFNP
-985 VKSAEAAALLM
+985 EKSAEAAALLM

-1051 GEIYTPEAGA
+1051 GEIYTPGAGA

-1136 GKGTATAAGNVYV
+1136 GRGTATAAGNVYV

-1173 QMGIDGLF
+1173 QMGIDGLY
-1181 DKLRNSPGMRKNNAP
+1181 DKLINARGMRLNNSPQ
-1196 EPASTSQVTTAAND
+1196 PASTSQVTTAAND

>member
-1 MERKNANIDDVIRT
+1 
-15 VETASAKE
+15 
-23 LEELAGIR
+23 
-31 EAVEDLKGGR
+31 
-41 VATVDPVS
+41 
-49 RSVSALNRTI
+49 
-59 ENSRPD
+59 
-65 FVANAPSVDP
+65 
-75 IVEAMKR
+75 
-82 LNLGDV
+82 
-88 SRIRE
+88 
-93 DKVTNRAQQAAPTAH
+93 
-108 NPPNRRR
+108 
-115 EAITEDVK
+115 
-123 AQRLE
+123 
-128 TVKLARDLKGERV
+128 
-141 ATVDPVSRSVSALNR
+141 
-156 TIENSRPDF
+156 
-165 VANAP
+165 
-170 SVDPIVDAMK
+170 MK

-191 QEGIAQQEQQAKS
+191 QEDVAQQEQRAKS

-219 DIKAQRTEAAEHAR
+219 DVKAQRTEAAEHAR
-233 EMFDQK
+233 EMFGQK

-254 FIGKSGSKAAAEDA
+254 FIGKSGSKAAAEEA

-383 VQELQEQTSE
+383 VQELQDQTSE

-430 AGGVASLLM
+430 AGGIASLIF
-439 GRGMLK
+439 GRGALK
-445 KAGALAFGALGAKKL
+445 KVGSMALGALGIKG
-460 VGMLRGGGKKTLAHE
+460 V
-475 GGDLAARAAG
+475 G
-485 KLGLKAVGKGAL
+485 KLGIKAVAKGAL

-518 DTEAQRRAFGLKSG
+518 DIEAQRRAFGLKSG

-589 IDSGITN
+589 IDSGVTN

-618 IGDAVSAWF
+618 IGDAISAWF
-627 SDTSNKLLEKLDAIK
+627 SDTTKNLNEKLDAIK
-642 DFFTVDNLKQV
+642 NFFTVDNLKQV

-665 KNPGKHIKEAAGNIW
+665 KNPGKYIKEAGS
-680 DGVKN
+680 N
-685 LPGKALD
+685 LWSAAKELSGEVAD
-692 AAVDAVKNTPAAMI
+692 AAVQSTPVAWVA
-706 VSKIPNPIGEANA
+706 SKLVNKADA
-719 KEITPE
+719 KEVTPE
-725 LKAPVNSEANAKEIA
+725 LKTPAKESQEDNA
-740 PELKAPVNS
+740 P
-749 EANAKEI
+749 
-756 TPELKA
+756 
-762 PVNSEANAKEIAPE
+762 
-776 LKAPVNSEA
+776 
-785 NAKEITPELK
+785 
-795 APVNSH
+795 
-801 QETSDSKTESDA
+801 KTEYTPKKA
-813 KQTNIVT
+813 NIVT
-820 RVINAALDTAKDSNK
+820 RVVNASLDTAKDSNK

-842 QIINANAVETGNSA
+842 QIINANAVETGNRA
-856 LQKIDKAIGQ
+856 LQKIDNAIGQ

-884 KAADTYNNGRL
+884 KAADTYNNGNL
-895 DVKVGG
+895 DVKVGS

-932 SIAATE
+932 AIAATE

-945 KSPLT
+945 KSTLT
-950 RSPDGKL
+950 RSPNGKL

-966 FTSIARKETGI
+966 FTSVAREETGL
-977 SEQDAFDP
+977 SREDSFNP
-985 VKSAEAAALLM
+985 EKSAEAAALLM

-1051 GEIYTPEAGA
+1051 GEIYTPGAGA

-1149 DTPMPVEEARPV
+1149 DIPMPVEEARPV
-1161 ANNSSYFDQLGA
+1161 ASNSSYFDQLGA

-1181 DKLRNSPGMRKNNAP
+1181 DKLRNSPGMRKNNVP
-1196 EPASTSQVTTAAND
+1196 EPASTSKVTTAAND

>member
-49 RSVSALNRTI
+49 HSVSALNRTI
-59 ENSRPD
+59 ENSMPD
-65 FVANAPSVDP
+65 FVANAPSVAP

-88 SRIRE
+88 SRVVQE
-93 DKVTNRAQQAAPTAH
+93 DVALQEPQAKSTTRKGKK
-108 NPPNRRR
+108 RRKK
-115 EAITEDVK
+115 AITEDV
-123 AQRLE
+123 
-128 TVKLARDLKGERV
+128 
-141 ATVDPVSRSVSALNR
+141 
-156 TIENSRPDF
+156 
-165 VANAP
+165 
-170 SVDPIVDAMK
+170 
-180 RLNLG
+180 
-185 DVSRVV
+185 
-191 QEGIAQQEQQAKS
+191 
-204 TTPKGKKRRRKAIPE
+204 
-219 DIKAQRTEAAEHAR
+219 KAQRTEAAEHAR
-233 EMFDQK
+233 EMFGQK

-254 FIGKSGSKAAAEDA
+254 FIGKPGSKAAAEDA

-680 DGVKN
+680 DEVKN

-725 LKAPVNSEANAKEIA
+725 LKAPVNS
-740 PELKAPVNS
+740 
-749 EANAKEI
+749 
-756 TPELKA
+756 
-762 PVNSEANAKEIAPE
+762 
-776 LKAPVNSEA
+776 
-785 NAKEITPELK
+785 
-795 APVNSH
+795 
-801 QETSDSKTESDA
+801 QQGTSDSKAESDA
-813 KQTNIVT
+813 KQTNIAA
-820 RVINAALDTAKDSNK
+820 RVINAALDMAKDSNK

-842 QIINANAVETGNSA
+842 QIINANAVETGNKAAQTIDAALGQSATGKEEALSAYEIDKRRFNNGKDVSLPKLNAAGYQWISDNADYFDELERKYGLEKGILSAVASAESSAGQRTGNPVDKNGNKLSSA
-856 LQKIDKAIGQ
+856 LGAFQITK
-866 NSSSSSS
+866 
-873 LNTTGTRNDIQ
+873 GTREDLGLSDADAMDTR
-884 KAADTYNNGRL
+884 KAAD
-895 DVKVGG
+895 
-901 LGAEGKANLDKLA
+901 GA
-914 PYFAE
+914 
-919 LENKYGLPEGTLY
+919 
-932 SIAATE
+932 
-938 SGGDPNA
+938 
-945 KSPLT
+945 
-950 RSPDGKL
+950 
-957 SGGALGMFQ
+957 
-966 FTSIARKETGI
+966 
-977 SEQDAFDP
+977 
-985 VKSAEAAALLM
+985 
-996 SKYLK
+996 
-1001 QANGDLNEA
+1001 
-1010 ITAYN
+1010 
-1015 AGFGTINKW
+1015 
-1024 KKGTGDLSKEN
+1024 
-1035 REYAIK
+1035 
-1041 VNTHRARYLG
+1041 ARYLSMLMNRYNG
-1051 GEIYTPEAGA
+1051 DQGRAIAAYHAGMGHVDKGRVVAGTGEYVTR
-1061 QGGAQY
+1061 
-1067 GVRGPLPDNA
+1067 VRGYQQMLNNGAVYGSKVDHSAPAIHEKIPDNA

-1161 ANNSSYFDQLGA
+1161 ASNSSYFDQLGA

-1196 EPASTSQVTTAAND
+1196 EPASTFQVTTAAND

>member
-49 RSVSALNRTI
+49 RSVSALNHTI

-65 FVANAPSVDP
+65 FVA
-75 IVEAMKR
+75 K
-82 LNLGDV
+82 
-88 SRIRE
+88 
-93 DKVTNRAQQAAPTAH
+93 
-108 NPPNRRR
+108 
-115 EAITEDVK
+115 
-123 AQRLE
+123 
-128 TVKLARDLKGERV
+128 
-141 ATVDPVSRSVSALNR
+141 
-156 TIENSRPDF
+156 
-165 VANAP
+165 AP

-191 QEGIAQQEQQAKS
+191 QEDVALQEPQAKS
-204 TTPKGKKRRRKAIPE
+204 TTRKGKKRRKKAITE
-219 DIKAQRTEAAEHAR
+219 DVKVQRTEAAEHAR
-233 EMFDQK
+233 EMFGQK

-268 RAERAEKARRKEDD
+268 RAERAEKDRRKEDD

-383 VQELQEQTSE
+383 VQELQDQTSE

-549 DMGGLVSG
+549 DLGGLVSG
-557 ISSAIGEVLK
+557 ISSAIGDVLK

-589 IDSGITN
+589 IDSGVTN

-627 SDTSNKLLEKLDAIK
+627 SDTSNKLLEKLDTIK

-692 AAVDAVKNTPAAMI
+692 AAVDAVKNTPAAMV

-725 LKAPVNSEANAKEIA
+725 LKAPVNS
-740 PELKAPVNS
+740 
-749 EANAKEI
+749 
-756 TPELKA
+756 
-762 PVNSEANAKEIAPE
+762 
-776 LKAPVNSEA
+776 
-785 NAKEITPELK
+785 
-795 APVNSH
+795 H
-801 QETSDSKTESDA
+801 QGTSDSKTESDA
-813 KQTNIVT
+813 KQTNIAA
-820 RVINAALDTAKDSNK
+820 RVINAALDMAKDSNK

-842 QIINANAVETGNSA
+842 QIINANAVETGNKAAQTIDAALGQSATGKEEALSAYEIDKRRFNNGKDVSLPKLNAAGYQWISDNADYFDELERKYGLEKGILSAVASAESSAGQRTGNPVDKNGNKLSSA
-856 LQKIDKAIGQ
+856 LGAFQITK
-866 NSSSSSS
+866 
-873 LNTTGTRNDIQ
+873 GTREDLGLSDADAMDTR
-884 KAADTYNNGRL
+884 KAAD
-895 DVKVGG
+895 
-901 LGAEGKANLDKLA
+901 GA
-914 PYFAE
+914 
-919 LENKYGLPEGTLY
+919 
-932 SIAATE
+932 
-938 SGGDPNA
+938 
-945 KSPLT
+945 
-950 RSPDGKL
+950 
-957 SGGALGMFQ
+957 
-966 FTSIARKETGI
+966 
-977 SEQDAFDP
+977 
-985 VKSAEAAALLM
+985 
-996 SKYLK
+996 
-1001 QANGDLNEA
+1001 
-1010 ITAYN
+1010 
-1015 AGFGTINKW
+1015 
-1024 KKGTGDLSKEN
+1024 
-1035 REYAIK
+1035 
-1041 VNTHRARYLG
+1041 ARYLSMLMNRYNG
-1051 GEIYTPEAGA
+1051 DQGRAIAAYHAGMGHVDKGRVVAGTGEYVTR
-1061 QGGAQY
+1061 
-1067 GVRGPLPDNA
+1067 VRGYQQMLNNGAVYGSKVDHSAPAIYEKIPDNA

-1161 ANNSSYFDQLGA
+1161 ASNSSYFDQLGA

>member
-1 MERKNANIDDVIRT
+1 
-15 VETASAKE
+15 
-23 LEELAGIR
+23 
-31 EAVEDLKGGR
+31 
-41 VATVDPVS
+41 
-49 RSVSALNRTI
+49 
-59 ENSRPD
+59 
-65 FVANAPSVDP
+65 
-75 IVEAMKR
+75 
-82 LNLGDV
+82 
-88 SRIRE
+88 
-93 DKVTNRAQQAAPTAH
+93 
-108 NPPNRRR
+108 
-115 EAITEDVK
+115 
-123 AQRLE
+123 
-128 TVKLARDLKGERV
+128 
-141 ATVDPVSRSVSALNR
+141 
-156 TIENSRPDF
+156 
-165 VANAP
+165 
-170 SVDPIVDAMK
+170 
-180 RLNLG
+180 
-185 DVSRVV
+185 
-191 QEGIAQQEQQAKS
+191 
-204 TTPKGKKRRRKAIPE
+204 
-219 DIKAQRTEAAEHAR
+219 
-233 EMFDQK
+233 
-239 GGAQKS
+239 
-245 QNQRDARGR
+245 
-254 FIGKSGSKAAAEDA
+254 
-268 RAERAEKARRKEDD
+268 
-282 ERLNAESGL
+282 
-291 LKKLS
+291 
-296 KVAEG
+296 
-301 IGNPSETRAVDAL
+301 
-314 GYAVA
+314 
-319 GPLWA
+319 
-324 AGKELGGISKEVGG
+324 
-338 SLNGARKSI
+338 
-347 ADVIRG
+347 
-353 NDDNSRRKGFF
+353 FF

-407 IAKNTGKK
+407 IAKNTGKR

-725 LKAPVNSEANAKEIA
+725 LKAPVNS
-740 PELKAPVNS
+740 
-749 EANAKEI
+749 
-756 TPELKA
+756 
-762 PVNSEANAKEIAPE
+762 
-776 LKAPVNSEA
+776 
-785 NAKEITPELK
+785 
-795 APVNSH
+795 H

-813 KQTNIVT
+813 KQTNIAA
-820 RVINAALDTAKDSNK
+820 RVINAALDMAKDSNK

-842 QIINANAVETGNSA
+842 QIINANAVETGNKAAQTIDAALGQSATGKEEALSAYEIDKRRFNNGKDVSLPKLNAAGYQWISDNADYFDELERKYGLEKGILSAVASAESSAGQRTGNPVDKNGNKLSSA
-856 LQKIDKAIGQ
+856 LGAFQITK
-866 NSSSSSS
+866 
-873 LNTTGTRNDIQ
+873 GTREDLGLSDADAMDTR
-884 KAADTYNNGRL
+884 KAAD
-895 DVKVGG
+895 
-901 LGAEGKANLDKLA
+901 GA
-914 PYFAE
+914 
-919 LENKYGLPEGTLY
+919 
-932 SIAATE
+932 
-938 SGGDPNA
+938 
-945 KSPLT
+945 
-950 RSPDGKL
+950 
-957 SGGALGMFQ
+957 
-966 FTSIARKETGI
+966 
-977 SEQDAFDP
+977 
-985 VKSAEAAALLM
+985 
-996 SKYLK
+996 
-1001 QANGDLNEA
+1001 
-1010 ITAYN
+1010 
-1015 AGFGTINKW
+1015 
-1024 KKGTGDLSKEN
+1024 
-1035 REYAIK
+1035 
-1041 VNTHRARYLG
+1041 ARYLSMLMNRYNG
-1051 GEIYTPEAGA
+1051 DQGRAIAAYHAGMGHVDKGRVVAGTGEYVTR
-1061 QGGAQY
+1061 
-1067 GVRGPLPDNA
+1067 VRGYQQMLNNGAVYGSKVDHSAPAIYEKIPDNA

-1149 DTPMPVEEARPV
+1149 GTPMPVEEARPV

>member
-31 EAVEDLKGGR
+31 EAVEDLKGER

-65 FVANAPSVDP
+65 FVTNAPSVDS
-75 IVEAMKR
+75 IVDAMKR

-93 DKVTNRAQQAAPTAH
+93 DKVTNREQQAAPTAH

-233 EMFDQK
+233 KMFDQK

-460 VGMLRGGGKKTLAHE
+460 VGMLRGGGKKTIAYE

-609 TKFDDYTAK
+609 TKFEDYTAK

-719 KEITPE
+719 KEIT
-725 LKAPVNSEANAKEIA
+725 
-740 PELKAPVNS
+740 
-749 EANAKEI
+749 
-756 TPELKA
+756 
-762 PVNSEANAKEIAPE
+762 PE

-1024 KKGTGDLSKEN
+1024 KKGTGDLSKAN

-1051 GEIYTPEAGA
+1051 GEIYTPGAGA

-1161 ANNSSYFDQLGA
+1161 ASNSSYFDQLGA

-1196 EPASTSQVTTAAND
+1196 EPASTSKVTTAAND

>member
-49 RSVSALNRTI
+49 RSVSALNHTI

-65 FVANAPSVDP
+65 FVA
-75 IVEAMKR
+75 K
-82 LNLGDV
+82 
-88 SRIRE
+88 
-93 DKVTNRAQQAAPTAH
+93 
-108 NPPNRRR
+108 
-115 EAITEDVK
+115 
-123 AQRLE
+123 
-128 TVKLARDLKGERV
+128 
-141 ATVDPVSRSVSALNR
+141 
-156 TIENSRPDF
+156 
-165 VANAP
+165 AP

-191 QEGIAQQEQQAKS
+191 QEDVAQQEQRAKS
-204 TTPKGKKRRRKAIPE
+204 TTPNGKKRRRKAIPE
-219 DIKAQRTEAAEHAR
+219 DVKAQRTEAAEHAR
-233 EMFDQK
+233 EMFGQK

-393 IKEGNDKILSALDQ
+393 IKEGNDKILRALDQ

-504 TVAGGIYDAVTGWN
+504 TVAGGIYGAVTGWN

-596 LETYISNLGDTIS
+596 LETYIANLGDTIS

-725 LKAPVNSEANAKEIA
+725 LKAPVNS
-740 PELKAPVNS
+740 
-749 EANAKEI
+749 
-756 TPELKA
+756 
-762 PVNSEANAKEIAPE
+762 
-776 LKAPVNSEA
+776 
-785 NAKEITPELK
+785 
-795 APVNSH
+795 H

-813 KQTNIVT
+813 KQSNIAT

-835 TVKETAN
+835 TVKQTAN
-842 QIINANAVETGNSA
+842 QIINANAVETGNKAAQTIDAALGQSATGKEEALSAYEIDKRRFNNGKDVSLPKLNAAGYQWISDNADYFDELERKYGLEKGILSAVASAESSAGQRTGNPVDKNGNKLSSA
-856 LQKIDKAIGQ
+856 LGAFQITK
-866 NSSSSSS
+866 
-873 LNTTGTRNDIQ
+873 GTREDLGLSDADAMDTR
-884 KAADTYNNGRL
+884 KAAD
-895 DVKVGG
+895 
-901 LGAEGKANLDKLA
+901 GA
-914 PYFAE
+914 
-919 LENKYGLPEGTLY
+919 
-932 SIAATE
+932 
-938 SGGDPNA
+938 
-945 KSPLT
+945 
-950 RSPDGKL
+950 
-957 SGGALGMFQ
+957 
-966 FTSIARKETGI
+966 
-977 SEQDAFDP
+977 
-985 VKSAEAAALLM
+985 
-996 SKYLK
+996 
-1001 QANGDLNEA
+1001 
-1010 ITAYN
+1010 
-1015 AGFGTINKW
+1015 
-1024 KKGTGDLSKEN
+1024 
-1035 REYAIK
+1035 
-1041 VNTHRARYLG
+1041 ARYLSMLMNRYNG
-1051 GEIYTPEAGA
+1051 DQGRAIAAYHAGMGHVDKGRVVAGTGEYVTR
-1061 QGGAQY
+1061 
-1067 GVRGPLPDNA
+1067 VRGYQQMLNNGAVYGSKVDHSAPAIYEKIPDNA

-1173 QMGIDGLF
+1173 QMGIDGLY
-1181 DKLRNSPGMRKNNAP
+1181 DKLINARGMRSNNSPQ
-1196 EPASTSQVTTAAND
+1196 PASTSQMTTAAND

-1239 ADNTV
+1239 ADNTF

>member
-31 EAVEDLKGGR
+31 EAVEDLKGER

-65 FVANAPSVDP
+65 FVTNAPSVDS
-75 IVEAMKR
+75 IVDAMKR

-93 DKVTNRAQQAAPTAH
+93 DKVTNREQQAAPTAH

-128 TVKLARDLKGERV
+128 TVKLDRDLKGERV

-233 EMFDQK
+233 KMFDQK

-430 AGGVASLLM
+430 AGGIASLIFGRGVLKKVGSMALGALGIKKVASLL
-439 GRGMLK
+439 G
-445 KAGALAFGALGAKKL
+445 F
-460 VGMLRGGGKKTLAHE
+460 GGKKAAAKEAGELATR
-475 GGDLAARAAG
+475 GAG
-485 KLGLKAVGKGAL
+485 KLATKGLGKLGVKALAKGAL

-518 DTEAQRRAFGLKSG
+518 DTEAQRRTFGLKDG
-532 QDPSFQQK
+532 EDPSFQQK

-557 ISSAIGEVLK
+557 ISSAIGGVLK

-609 TKFDDYTAK
+609 TTFSDYTAK
-618 IGDAVSAWF
+618 IGDAISAWF
-627 SDTSNKLLEKLDAIK
+627 SDTTKNLNEKLDAIK
-642 DFFTVDNLKQV
+642 NFFTVDNLKQV

-665 KNPGKHIKEAAGNIW
+665 KNPGKYIKEAGS
-680 DGVKN
+680 N
-685 LPGKALD
+685 LWSAAKELSGEVAD
-692 AAVDAVKNTPAAMI
+692 AAVQSTPVAWVA
-706 VSKIPNPIGEANA
+706 SKLVNKADA
-719 KEITPE
+719 KEVTPE
-725 LKAPVNSEANAKEIA
+725 LKTPAKESQEDNA
-740 PELKAPVNS
+740 P
-749 EANAKEI
+749 
-756 TPELKA
+756 
-762 PVNSEANAKEIAPE
+762 
-776 LKAPVNSEA
+776 
-785 NAKEITPELK
+785 
-795 APVNSH
+795 
-801 QETSDSKTESDA
+801 KTEYTPKKA
-813 KQTNIVT
+813 NIVT
-820 RVINAALDTAKDSNK
+820 RVVNASLDTAKDSNK

-856 LQKIDKAIGQ
+856 LQKIDNAIGQ

-884 KAADTYNNGRL
+884 KAADTYNNGNL
-895 DVKVGG
+895 DVKVGS

-932 SIAATE
+932 AIAATE
-938 SGGDPNA
+938 SGGNPYA
-945 KSPLT
+945 KSQT
-950 RSPDGKL
+950 
-957 SGGALGMFQ
+957 GALGMFQ
-966 FTSIARKETGI
+966 FTGIAREETGLAEGE
-977 SEQDAFDP
+977 SFDP

-1051 GEIYTPEAGA
+1051 GEIYTPRAGT
-1061 QGGAQY
+1061 QGGRPQQS
-1067 GVRGPLPDNA
+1067 GQSPRMDNLPENA
-1077 VIDQSTGLAF
+1077 FVDQSTGLAF
-1087 TPGDSPFE
+1087 TPGENPFE
-1095 KGGLVDKI
+1095 KGGLVDRI
-1103 GNAVGVNDLVNKF
+1103 GELTGVNDLASKF
-1116 MNGRGMRREV
+1116 LNGRGMRREV

-1173 QMGIDGLF
+1173 QMGIDGLY
-1181 DKLRNSPGMRKNNAP
+1181 DKLINARGMRSNNSP

>member
-75 IVEAMKR
+75 IV
-82 LNLGDV
+82 
-88 SRIRE
+88 
-93 DKVTNRAQQAAPTAH
+93 
-108 NPPNRRR
+108 
-115 EAITEDVK
+115 
-123 AQRLE
+123 
-128 TVKLARDLKGERV
+128 
-141 ATVDPVSRSVSALNR
+141 
-156 TIENSRPDF
+156 
-165 VANAP
+165 
-170 SVDPIVDAMK
+170 DAMK

-191 QEGIAQQEQQAKS
+191 QEGIAQEEQQAKS
-204 TTPKGKKRRRKAIPE
+204 TTPKGKKRRRKAISE

-254 FIGKSGSKAAAEDA
+254 FIGKSGSKAAAEDV

-430 AGGVASLLM
+430 AGGIASLIFGRGVLKKVGSMALGALGIKKVASLL
-439 GRGMLK
+439 G
-445 KAGALAFGALGAKKL
+445 F
-460 VGMLRGGGKKTLAHE
+460 GGKKAAAKEAGELATR
-475 GGDLAARAAG
+475 GAG
-485 KLGLKAVGKGAL
+485 KLATKGLGKLGVKALAKGAL

-518 DTEAQRRAFGLKSG
+518 DTEAQRRTFGLKDG
-532 QDPSFQQK
+532 EDPSFQQK

-557 ISSAIGEVLK
+557 ISSAIGGVLK

-609 TKFDDYTAK
+609 TTFSDYTAK
-618 IGDAVSAWF
+618 IGDAISAWF
-627 SDTSNKLLEKLDAIK
+627 SDTTKNLNEKLDAIK
-642 DFFTVDNLKQV
+642 NFFTVDNLKQV

-665 KNPGKHIKEAAGNIW
+665 KNPGKYIKEAGS
-680 DGVKN
+680 N
-685 LPGKALD
+685 LWSAAKELSGEVAD
-692 AAVDAVKNTPAAMI
+692 AAVQSTPVAWVA
-706 VSKIPNPIGEANA
+706 SKLVNKADA
-719 KEITPE
+719 KEVTPE
-725 LKAPVNSEANAKEIA
+725 LKTPAKESQEDNA
-740 PELKAPVNS
+740 P
-749 EANAKEI
+749 
-756 TPELKA
+756 
-762 PVNSEANAKEIAPE
+762 
-776 LKAPVNSEA
+776 
-785 NAKEITPELK
+785 
-795 APVNSH
+795 
-801 QETSDSKTESDA
+801 KTEYTPKKA
-813 KQTNIVT
+813 NIVT
-820 RVINAALDTAKDSNK
+820 RVVNASLDTAKDSNK

-884 KAADTYNNGRL
+884 KAADTYNNGNL
-895 DVKVGG
+895 DVKVGS

-932 SIAATE
+932 AIAATE
-938 SGGDPNA
+938 SGGNPYA
-945 KSPLT
+945 KSQT
-950 RSPDGKL
+950 
-957 SGGALGMFQ
+957 GALGMFQ
-966 FTSIARKETGI
+966 FTGIAREETGLAEGE
-977 SEQDAFDP
+977 SFDP

-1051 GEIYTPEAGA
+1051 GEIYTPGAGA

-1161 ANNSSYFDQLGA
+1161 ASNSSYFDQLGA

>member
-31 EAVEDLKGGR
+31 EAVEDLKGER

-65 FVANAPSVDP
+65 FVTNAPSVDS
-75 IVEAMKR
+75 IVDAMKR

-93 DKVTNRAQQAAPTAH
+93 DKVTNREQQAAPTAH

-128 TVKLARDLKGERV
+128 TVKLDRDLKGERV

-233 EMFDQK
+233 KMFDQK

-430 AGGVASLLM
+430 AGGIASLIFGRGVLKKVGSMALGALGIKKVASLL
-439 GRGMLK
+439 G
-445 KAGALAFGALGAKKL
+445 F
-460 VGMLRGGGKKTLAHE
+460 GGKKAAAKEAGELATR
-475 GGDLAARAAG
+475 GAG
-485 KLGLKAVGKGAL
+485 KLATKGLGKLGVKALAKGAL

-576 MLQSFSTESIAQA
+576 MLQSFSTESIALA

-725 LKAPVNSEANAKEIA
+725 LKAPVNS
-740 PELKAPVNS
+740 
-749 EANAKEI
+749 
-756 TPELKA
+756 
-762 PVNSEANAKEIAPE
+762 
-776 LKAPVNSEA
+776 
-785 NAKEITPELK
+785 
-795 APVNSH
+795 H
-801 QETSDSKTESDA
+801 QGTSDSKTESDA
-813 KQTNIVT
+813 KQTNIAA
-820 RVINAALDTAKDSNK
+820 RVINAALDMAKDSNK

-842 QIINANAVETGNSA
+842 QIINANAVETGNKAAQTIDAALGQSATGKEEALSAYEIDKRRFNNGKDVSLPKLNAAGYQWISDNADYFDELERKYGLEKGILSAVASAESSAGQRTGNPVDKNGNKLSSA
-856 LQKIDKAIGQ
+856 LGAFQITK
-866 NSSSSSS
+866 
-873 LNTTGTRNDIQ
+873 GTREDLGLSDADAMDTR
-884 KAADTYNNGRL
+884 KAAD
-895 DVKVGG
+895 
-901 LGAEGKANLDKLA
+901 GA
-914 PYFAE
+914 
-919 LENKYGLPEGTLY
+919 
-932 SIAATE
+932 
-938 SGGDPNA
+938 
-945 KSPLT
+945 
-950 RSPDGKL
+950 
-957 SGGALGMFQ
+957 
-966 FTSIARKETGI
+966 
-977 SEQDAFDP
+977 
-985 VKSAEAAALLM
+985 
-996 SKYLK
+996 
-1001 QANGDLNEA
+1001 
-1010 ITAYN
+1010 
-1015 AGFGTINKW
+1015 
-1024 KKGTGDLSKEN
+1024 
-1035 REYAIK
+1035 
-1041 VNTHRARYLG
+1041 ARYLSMLMNRYNG
-1051 GEIYTPEAGA
+1051 DQGRAIAAYHAGMGHVDKGRVVAGTGEYVTR
-1061 QGGAQY
+1061 
-1067 GVRGPLPDNA
+1067 VRGYQQMLNNGAVYGSKVDHSAPAIYEKIPDNA

-1161 ANNSSYFDQLGA
+1161 ASNSSYFDQLGA

-1181 DKLRNSPGMRKNNAP
+1181 DKLRNSPGMRKNNAL